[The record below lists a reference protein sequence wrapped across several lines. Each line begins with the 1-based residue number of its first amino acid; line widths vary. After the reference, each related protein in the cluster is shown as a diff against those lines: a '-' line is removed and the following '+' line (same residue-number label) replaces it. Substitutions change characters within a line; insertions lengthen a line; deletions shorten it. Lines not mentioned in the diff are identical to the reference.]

1 MLNRE
6 NKTAITRKGMV
17 SNRLNKFSIRKYTVG
32 TASILVGTTLIFG
45 LGNQEA
51 KAAESTN
58 KELNEATTSAS
69 DNQSSG
75 KVDMQQLNQEDNT
88 KNDNQ
93 KEMVSSQGN
102 ETTSNGNKS
111 IEKESVQ
118 STTGNKVEVST
129 AKSDEQASPK
139 STNEDLNTKQTISNQ
154 EALQPDLQENKS
166 VVNAQPTNEE
176 NKKVDA
182 KTESTTLN
190 VKSDAIKSN
199 AETLVDNNSN
209 SNNEN
214 NADIILPKSTAP
226 KRLNTRMRMAAIQP
240 NSTDSK
246 NVNDLITS
254 NTTLT
259 VVDADNSKTIV
270 PAQDYLSLKSQ
281 ITVDDKVKS
290 GDYFTIKYSDT
301 VQVYGLN
308 PEDIKNIGDIKDPN
322 NGETIATAKHDTA
335 NNLITYTF
343 TDYVDRFNSVKM
355 GINYSIYMDADTI
368 PVDKKDVPF
377 SVTIGNQITTTTAD
391 ITYPAYKEADN
402 NSIGSAFTETVSH
415 VGNVEDPGY
424 YNQVV
429 YVNPMDKDLKGAK
442 LKVEAYHPKYPTNI
456 GQINQNVTN
465 IKIYRVPEGYTLN
478 KGYDVNTN
486 DLVDVTD
493 EFKNKMT
500 YGSNQSVNL
509 DFGDITSAYVVMV
522 NTKFQYTNS
531 ESPTLVQMATLSST
545 GNKSVSTGNALGFTN
560 NQSGGAGQEV
570 YKIGNYVWEDTN
582 KNGVQELGEKGVG
595 NVTVTVFDNNTNTKV
610 GEAVTKEDGSYLI
623 PNLPN
628 GDYRVEFSNL
638 PKGYE
643 VTPSKQGNNEELDS
657 NGLSSVITVNG
668 KDNLSADLGIYKPK
682 YNLGDYVWE
691 DTNKNGIQDQDE
703 KGISGVTVTLKDENG
718 NVLKTVTTDADGKYK
733 FTDLDNGNYKVE
745 FTTPEGYTPTTV
757 TSGSDIEKDSNGLTT
772 TGVINGADNMT
783 LDSGFYKTP
792 KYNLGNYVWEDT
804 NKDGKQDSTEKGI
817 SGVTVTLK
825 NENGEVLQTTKTDKD
840 GKYQFTGLEN
850 GTYKV
855 EFETPS
861 GYTPTQVGSGTDEG
875 IDSNGTSTTGV
886 IKDKDNDTIDSGFYK
901 PTYNLG
907 DYVWEDT
914 NKNGVQDKDEKGISG
929 VTVTLKDENDKVLKT
944 VTTDENGKYQFTD
957 LNNGTYK
964 VEFETPSGYTP
975 TSVTSGNDT
984 EKDSNGLTTTGV
996 IKDADNMTLDS
1007 GFYKTPKYSLGD
1019 YVWYDSNK
1027 DGKQD
1032 STEKGIK
1039 DVKVTLLNEKGE
1051 VIGTTKTDENGKY
1064 RFDNLDSGKYKVI
1077 FEKSAGY
1084 LPTKVNGTTD
1094 GEKDSNGS
1102 SVTVKINGK
1111 DDMSLDT
1118 GFYKEPKYNL
1128 GDYVW
1133 EDTNKDGIQ
1142 DANEP
1147 GIKDVKVTLKD
1158 STGKVIGTT
1167 TTDASGKYKFTD
1179 LDNGNY
1185 TVEFETPAG
1194 YTPTVKNTTAED
1206 KDSNGLTTTG
1216 VIKDADN
1223 MTLDSGFYKTPK
1235 YSLGDYVWYDSNKDG

>member
-69 DNQSSG
+69 DNQSSD
-75 KVDMQQLNQEDNT
+75 KVDMQQLNQEVNT

-118 STTGNKVEVST
+118 SITGNKVEVST

-166 VVNAQPTNEE
+166 VVNVQPTNEE

-190 VKSDAIKSN
+190 VKSDAIKSS
-199 AETLVDNNSN
+199 AETLVDNNGN

-240 NSTDSK
+240 TSTDSK

-259 VVDADNSKTIV
+259 VVDADKNNKIV
-270 PAQDYLSLKSQ
+270 PVQDYLALKSQ
-281 ITVDDKVKS
+281 MTVDDKVKS

-322 NGETIATAKHDTA
+322 NGETIATAKHDTV

-343 TDYVDRFNSVKM
+343 TDYVDRFNSVQM

-368 PVDKKDVPF
+368 PVSKNDVEF
-377 SVTIGNQITTTTAD
+377 NVTIGNTTTKTTANIQYSD
-391 ITYPAYKEADN
+391 YVVNEK

-415 VGNVEDPGY
+415 VGNKENPGY
-424 YNQVV
+424 YKQTI
-429 YVNPMDKDLKGAK
+429 YVNPSENSLTNAK
-442 LKVEAYHPKYPTNI
+442 LKVQAYHSSYPNNI
-456 GQINQNVTN
+456 GQINKEVTD
-465 IKIYRVPEGYTLN
+465 IKIYQVPKGYTLN
-478 KGYDVNTN
+478 KGYDVNTKE
-486 DLVDVTD
+486 LTDVTNQYLQ
-493 EFKNKMT
+493 KIT
-500 YGSNQSVNL
+500 YGDNNSAVI
-509 DFGDITSAYVVMV
+509 DFGNADSAYVVMV
-522 NTKFQYTNS
+522 NTKFQYTTS
-531 ESPTLVQMATLSST
+531 ESPTLVQMVTLSSD
-545 GNKSVSTGNALGFTN
+545 NSKSASMGNALGFTN

-638 PKGYE
+638 PQGYE

-657 NGLSSVITVNG
+657 NGVSSVITVNG

-703 KGISGVTVTLKDENG
+703 KGISGVTVTLKDESG

-745 FTTPEGYTPTTV
+745 FITPEGYTPTTV

-855 EFETPS
+855 EFETPA

-929 VTVTLKDENDKVLKT
+929 VTVTLKDENDKVLQT

-957 LNNGTYK
+957 LKNGTYK

-1039 DVKVTLLNEKGE
+1039 DVTVTLLNEKGE

-1077 FEKSAGY
+1077 FEK
-1084 LPTKVNGTTD
+1084 
-1094 GEKDSNGS
+1094 
-1102 SVTVKINGK
+1102 
-1111 DDMSLDT
+1111 
-1118 GFYKEPKYNL
+1118 
-1128 GDYVW
+1128 
-1133 EDTNKDGIQ
+1133 
-1142 DANEP
+1142 
-1147 GIKDVKVTLKD
+1147 
-1158 STGKVIGTT
+1158 
-1167 TTDASGKYKFTD
+1167 
-1179 LDNGNY
+1179 
-1185 TVEFETPAG
+1185 PAG
-1194 YTPTVKNTTAED
+1194 LTQTGTNTTED
-1206 KDSNGLTTTG
+1206 D
-1216 VIKDADN
+1216 KDADGGEVDV
-1223 MTLDSGFYKTPK
+1223 TITDHDDFT
-1235 YSLGDYVWYDSNKDG
+1235 

>member
-69 DNQSSG
+69 DNQSSD

-154 EALQPDLQENKS
+154 EGLQPDLLENKS
-166 VVNAQPTNEE
+166 VVNVQPTNEE

-226 KRLNTRMRMAAIQP
+226 KSLNTRMRMAAIQP

-595 NVTVTVFDNNTNTKV
+595 NVTVFDNNTNTKV

-1039 DVKVTLLNEKGE
+1039 DVKVILLNEKGE

-1077 FEKSAGY
+1077 FEK
-1084 LPTKVNGTTD
+1084 PTGLTQTGTNTTEDDKDADGGEVDVTITD
-1094 GEKDSNGS
+1094 H
-1102 SVTVKINGK
+1102 
-1111 DDMSLDT
+1111 DD
-1118 GFYKEPKYNL
+1118 
-1128 GDYVW
+1128 
-1133 EDTNKDGIQ
+1133 
-1142 DANEP
+1142 
-1147 GIKDVKVTLKD
+1147 
-1158 STGKVIGTT
+1158 
-1167 TTDASGKYKFTD
+1167 FT
-1179 LDNGNY
+1179 LDNGY
-1185 TVEFETPAG
+1185 YEEETS
-1194 YTPTVKNTTAED
+1194 
-1206 KDSNGLTTTG
+1206 DS
-1216 VIKDADN
+1216 
-1223 MTLDSGFYKTPK
+1223 
-1235 YSLGDYVWYDSNKDG
+1235 

>member
-69 DNQSSG
+69 DNQSSD

-102 ETTSNGNKS
+102 ETTSNGNKL

-139 STNEDLNTKQTISNQ
+139 STNEDLNTKQIISNQ

-166 VVNAQPTNEE
+166 VVNVQPTNEE

-199 AETLVDNNSN
+199 DETLVDNNSN

-226 KRLNTRMRMAAIQP
+226 KRLNTRMRIAAVQP
-240 NSTDSK
+240 SSTEAK

-259 VVDADNSKTIV
+259 VVDADKNNKIV

-343 TDYVDRFNSVKM
+343 TDYVDRFNSVQM

-368 PVDKKDVPF
+368 PVSKNDVEF
-377 SVTIGNQITTTTAD
+377 NVTIGNTTTKTTAN
-391 ITYPAYKEADN
+391 IQYPDYVVNEK

-415 VGNVEDPGY
+415 VGNKENPGY
-424 YNQVV
+424 YKQTI
-429 YVNPMDKDLKGAK
+429 YVNPSENSLTNAK
-442 LKVEAYHPKYPTNI
+442 LKVQAYHSSYPNNI
-456 GQINQNVTN
+456 GQINKDVTD
-465 IKIYRVPEGYTLN
+465 IKIYQVPKGYTLN
-478 KGYDVNTN
+478 KGYDVNTKE
-486 DLVDVTD
+486 LTDVTNQYLQ
-493 EFKNKMT
+493 KIT
-500 YGSNQSVNL
+500 YGDNNSAVI
-509 DFGDITSAYVVMV
+509 DFGNADSAYVVMV

-1019 YVWYDSNK
+1019 
-1027 DGKQD
+1027 
-1032 STEKGIK
+1032 
-1039 DVKVTLLNEKGE
+1039 
-1051 VIGTTKTDENGKY
+1051 
-1064 RFDNLDSGKYKVI
+1064 
-1077 FEKSAGY
+1077 
-1084 LPTKVNGTTD
+1084 
-1094 GEKDSNGS
+1094 
-1102 SVTVKINGK
+1102 
-1111 DDMSLDT
+1111 
-1118 GFYKEPKYNL
+1118 
-1128 GDYVW
+1128 
-1133 EDTNKDGIQ
+1133 
-1142 DANEP
+1142 
-1147 GIKDVKVTLKD
+1147 
-1158 STGKVIGTT
+1158 
-1167 TTDASGKYKFTD
+1167 
-1179 LDNGNY
+1179 
-1185 TVEFETPAG
+1185 
-1194 YTPTVKNTTAED
+1194 
-1206 KDSNGLTTTG
+1206 
-1216 VIKDADN
+1216 
-1223 MTLDSGFYKTPK
+1223 
-1235 YSLGDYVWYDSNKDG
+1235 

>member
-69 DNQSSG
+69 DNQSSD

-102 ETTSNGNKS
+102 ETTSNGNKL

-166 VVNAQPTNEE
+166 VVNVQPTNEE

-246 NVNDLITS
+246 NVNNLITS
-254 NTTLT
+254 TTTLT
-259 VVDADNSKTIV
+259 VVDADKNNKIV
-270 PAQDYLSLKSQ
+270 PAQDYLTLKSQ
-281 ITVDDKVKS
+281 IKVDDKVKS

-343 TDYVDRFNSVKM
+343 TDYVDRFNSVQM

-368 PVDKKDVPF
+368 PVSKNDVEF
-377 SVTIGNQITTTTAD
+377 NVTIGNTTTKTTAN
-391 ITYPAYKEADN
+391 IQYPDYVSRDN

-415 VGNVEDPGY
+415 AGNAEDPGY
-424 YNQVV
+424 YIQTV
-429 YVNPMDKDLKGAK
+429 YVNPSEKTLTNAK
-442 LKVEAYHPKYPTNI
+442 LKVEAYHKDYPDNV
-456 GQINQNVTN
+456 GQINKNVTK
-465 IKIYRVPEGYTLN
+465 IKIYQAPKDYVLN

-486 DLVDVTD
+486 QLIDVT
-493 EFKNKMT
+493 EQFKDKIT
-500 YGSNQSVNL
+500 YGTNDSVNV
-509 DFGDITSAYVVMV
+509 DFGSINNSYVVMV
-522 NTKFQYTNS
+522 DTKFEFTTS
-531 ESPTLVQMATLSST
+531 ESPTLVQMATLTSD
-545 GNKSVSTGNALGFTN
+545 GNRSVSTGNALGFTN

-582 KNGVQELGEKGVG
+582 KNGIQELGEVGVKGV
-595 NVTVTVFDNNTNTKV
+595 TVVAYDNKTNKEV
-610 GEAVTKEDGSYLI
+610 GRTITDEKGGYLI

-733 FTDLDNGNYKVE
+733 FTDIDNGNYKVE

-1051 VIGTTKTDENGKY
+1051 VIGTTETDENGKY

-1077 FEKSAGY
+1077 FEK
-1084 LPTKVNGTTD
+1084 
-1094 GEKDSNGS
+1094 
-1102 SVTVKINGK
+1102 
-1111 DDMSLDT
+1111 
-1118 GFYKEPKYNL
+1118 
-1128 GDYVW
+1128 
-1133 EDTNKDGIQ
+1133 
-1142 DANEP
+1142 
-1147 GIKDVKVTLKD
+1147 
-1158 STGKVIGTT
+1158 
-1167 TTDASGKYKFTD
+1167 
-1179 LDNGNY
+1179 
-1185 TVEFETPAG
+1185 PAG
-1194 YTPTVKNTTAED
+1194 LTQTGTNTTED
-1206 KDSNGLTTTG
+1206 D
-1216 VIKDADN
+1216 KDADGGEVDV
-1223 MTLDSGFYKTPK
+1223 TITDHDDF
-1235 YSLGDYVWYDSNKDG
+1235 

>member
-259 VVDADNSKTIV
+259 VIDADNSKTIV

-1064 RFDNLDSGKYKVI
+1064 
-1077 FEKSAGY
+1077 
-1084 LPTKVNGTTD
+1084 
-1094 GEKDSNGS
+1094 
-1102 SVTVKINGK
+1102 
-1111 DDMSLDT
+1111 
-1118 GFYKEPKYNL
+1118 
-1128 GDYVW
+1128 
-1133 EDTNKDGIQ
+1133 
-1142 DANEP
+1142 
-1147 GIKDVKVTLKD
+1147 
-1158 STGKVIGTT
+1158 
-1167 TTDASGKYKFTD
+1167 
-1179 LDNGNY
+1179 
-1185 TVEFETPAG
+1185 
-1194 YTPTVKNTTAED
+1194 
-1206 KDSNGLTTTG
+1206 
-1216 VIKDADN
+1216 
-1223 MTLDSGFYKTPK
+1223 
-1235 YSLGDYVWYDSNKDG
+1235 

>member
-69 DNQSSG
+69 DNQSSD

-102 ETTSNGNKS
+102 ETTSNGNKL

-166 VVNAQPTNEE
+166 VVNVQPTNEE

-199 AETLVDNNSN
+199 DETLVDNNSN

-226 KRLNTRMRMAAIQP
+226 KRLNTRMRIAAVQP
-240 NSTDSK
+240 SSTEAK

-259 VVDADNSKTIV
+259 VVDADKNNKIV

-343 TDYVDRFNSVKM
+343 TDYVDRFNSVQM

-368 PVDKKDVPF
+368 PVSKNDVEF
-377 SVTIGNQITTTTAD
+377 NVTIGNTTTKTTAN
-391 ITYPAYKEADN
+391 IQYPDYVVNEK

-415 VGNVEDPGY
+415 VGNKENPGY
-424 YNQVV
+424 YKQTI
-429 YVNPMDKDLKGAK
+429 YVNPSENSLTNAK
-442 LKVEAYHPKYPTNI
+442 LKVQAYHSSYPNNI
-456 GQINQNVTN
+456 GQINKDVTD
-465 IKIYRVPEGYTLN
+465 IKIYQVPKGYTLN
-478 KGYDVNTN
+478 KGYDVNTKE
-486 DLVDVTD
+486 LTDVTNQYLQ
-493 EFKNKMT
+493 KIT
-500 YGSNQSVNL
+500 YGDNNSAVI
-509 DFGDITSAYVVMV
+509 DFGNADSAYVVMV

-703 KGISGVTVTLKDENG
+703 KGISGVTVTLKDDNG

-1064 RFDNLDSGKYKVI
+1064 CFDNLDSGKYKVI
-1077 FEKSAGY
+1077 FEKPAG
-1084 LPTKVNGTTD
+1084 LTQTGTNTTEDDKDADGGEVDVTITD
-1094 GEKDSNGS
+1094 H
-1102 SVTVKINGK
+1102 
-1111 DDMSLDT
+1111 DD
-1118 GFYKEPKYNL
+1118 
-1128 GDYVW
+1128 
-1133 EDTNKDGIQ
+1133 
-1142 DANEP
+1142 
-1147 GIKDVKVTLKD
+1147 
-1158 STGKVIGTT
+1158 
-1167 TTDASGKYKFTD
+1167 FT
-1179 LDNGNY
+1179 LDNGY
-1185 TVEFETPAG
+1185 
-1194 YTPTVKNTTAED
+1194 
-1206 KDSNGLTTTG
+1206 
-1216 VIKDADN
+1216 
-1223 MTLDSGFYKTPK
+1223 
-1235 YSLGDYVWYDSNKDG
+1235 

>member
-69 DNQSSG
+69 DNQSSD

-102 ETTSNGNKS
+102 ETTSNGNKL

-166 VVNAQPTNEE
+166 VVNVQPTNEE

-199 AETLVDNNSN
+199 DETLVDNNSN

-226 KRLNTRMRMAAIQP
+226 KRLNTRMRIAAVQP
-240 NSTDSK
+240 SSTEAK

-259 VVDADNSKTIV
+259 VVDADKNNKIV

-290 GDYFTIKYSDT
+290 GDYFTIKYSNT

-343 TDYVDRFNSVKM
+343 TDYVDRFNSVQM

-368 PVDKKDVPF
+368 PVSKNDVEF
-377 SVTIGNQITTTTAD
+377 NVTIGNTTTKTTAN
-391 ITYPAYKEADN
+391 IQYPDYVVNEK

-415 VGNVEDPGY
+415 VGNKENPGY
-424 YNQVV
+424 YKQTI
-429 YVNPMDKDLKGAK
+429 YVNPSENSLTNAK
-442 LKVEAYHPKYPTNI
+442 LKVQAYHSSYPNNI
-456 GQINQNVTN
+456 GQINKDVTD
-465 IKIYRVPEGYTLN
+465 IKIYQVPKGYTLN
-478 KGYDVNTN
+478 KGYDVNTKE
-486 DLVDVTD
+486 LTDVTNQYLQ
-493 EFKNKMT
+493 KIT
-500 YGSNQSVNL
+500 YGDNNSAVI
-509 DFGDITSAYVVMV
+509 DFGNADSAYVVMV

-1064 RFDNLDSGKYKVI
+1064 CFDNLDSGKYKVI
-1077 FEKSAGY
+1077 FEK
-1084 LPTKVNGTTD
+1084 
-1094 GEKDSNGS
+1094 
-1102 SVTVKINGK
+1102 
-1111 DDMSLDT
+1111 
-1118 GFYKEPKYNL
+1118 
-1128 GDYVW
+1128 
-1133 EDTNKDGIQ
+1133 
-1142 DANEP
+1142 
-1147 GIKDVKVTLKD
+1147 
-1158 STGKVIGTT
+1158 
-1167 TTDASGKYKFTD
+1167 
-1179 LDNGNY
+1179 
-1185 TVEFETPAG
+1185 PAG
-1194 YTPTVKNTTAED
+1194 
-1206 KDSNGLTTTG
+1206 LTQT
-1216 VIKDADN
+1216 
-1223 MTLDSGFYKTPK
+1223 
-1235 YSLGDYVWYDSNKDG
+1235 

>member
-69 DNQSSG
+69 DNQSSD

-102 ETTSNGNKS
+102 ETTSNGNKL

-166 VVNAQPTNEE
+166 VVNVQPTNEE

-199 AETLVDNNSN
+199 DETLVDNNSN

-226 KRLNTRMRMAAIQP
+226 KRLNTRMRIAAVQP
-240 NSTDSK
+240 SSTEAK

-259 VVDADNSKTIV
+259 VVDADKNNKIV

-343 TDYVDRFNSVKM
+343 TDYVDRFNSVQM

-368 PVDKKDVPF
+368 PVSKNDVEF
-377 SVTIGNQITTTTAD
+377 NVTIGNTTTKTTAN
-391 ITYPAYKEADN
+391 IQYPDYVVNEK

-415 VGNVEDPGY
+415 VGNKENPGY
-424 YNQVV
+424 YKQTI
-429 YVNPMDKDLKGAK
+429 YVNPSENSLTNAK
-442 LKVEAYHPKYPTNI
+442 LKVQAYHSSYPNNI
-456 GQINQNVTN
+456 GQINKDVTD
-465 IKIYRVPEGYTLN
+465 IKIYQVPKGYTLN
-478 KGYDVNTN
+478 KGYDVNTKE
-486 DLVDVTD
+486 LTDVTNQYLQ
-493 EFKNKMT
+493 KIT
-500 YGSNQSVNL
+500 YGDNNSAVI
-509 DFGDITSAYVVMV
+509 DFGNADSAYVVMV

-643 VTPSKQGNNEELDS
+643 VPPSKQGNNEELDS

-1051 VIGTTKTDENGKY
+1051 V
-1064 RFDNLDSGKYKVI
+1064 
-1077 FEKSAGY
+1077 
-1084 LPTKVNGTTD
+1084 
-1094 GEKDSNGS
+1094 
-1102 SVTVKINGK
+1102 
-1111 DDMSLDT
+1111 
-1118 GFYKEPKYNL
+1118 
-1128 GDYVW
+1128 
-1133 EDTNKDGIQ
+1133 
-1142 DANEP
+1142 
-1147 GIKDVKVTLKD
+1147 
-1158 STGKVIGTT
+1158 
-1167 TTDASGKYKFTD
+1167 
-1179 LDNGNY
+1179 
-1185 TVEFETPAG
+1185 
-1194 YTPTVKNTTAED
+1194 
-1206 KDSNGLTTTG
+1206 
-1216 VIKDADN
+1216 
-1223 MTLDSGFYKTPK
+1223 
-1235 YSLGDYVWYDSNKDG
+1235 

>member
-733 FTDLDNGNYKVE
+733 FTDLDNGNYKVV

-1077 FEKSAGY
+1077 FEKPAG
-1084 LPTKVNGTTD
+1084 LTQTGTNTTEDDKDADGGEVDVTITD
-1094 GEKDSNGS
+1094 H
-1102 SVTVKINGK
+1102 
-1111 DDMSLDT
+1111 DD
-1118 GFYKEPKYNL
+1118 
-1128 GDYVW
+1128 
-1133 EDTNKDGIQ
+1133 
-1142 DANEP
+1142 
-1147 GIKDVKVTLKD
+1147 
-1158 STGKVIGTT
+1158 
-1167 TTDASGKYKFTD
+1167 FT
-1179 LDNGNY
+1179 LDNGY
-1185 TVEFETPAG
+1185 
-1194 YTPTVKNTTAED
+1194 
-1206 KDSNGLTTTG
+1206 
-1216 VIKDADN
+1216 
-1223 MTLDSGFYKTPK
+1223 
-1235 YSLGDYVWYDSNKDG
+1235 

>member
-733 FTDLDNGNYKVE
+733 FTDLDNGNYKVV

-1077 FEKSAGY
+1077 FEKPAG
-1084 LPTKVNGTTD
+1084 LTQTGTNTTEDDKDADGGEVDVTITD
-1094 GEKDSNGS
+1094 H
-1102 SVTVKINGK
+1102 
-1111 DDMSLDT
+1111 DD
-1118 GFYKEPKYNL
+1118 
-1128 GDYVW
+1128 
-1133 EDTNKDGIQ
+1133 
-1142 DANEP
+1142 
-1147 GIKDVKVTLKD
+1147 
-1158 STGKVIGTT
+1158 
-1167 TTDASGKYKFTD
+1167 FT
-1179 LDNGNY
+1179 LDNGY
-1185 TVEFETPAG
+1185 FE
-1194 YTPTVKNTTAED
+1194 ED
-1206 KDSNGLTTTG
+1206 TSDS
-1216 VIKDADN
+1216 
-1223 MTLDSGFYKTPK
+1223 DS
-1235 YSLGDYVWYDSNKDG
+1235 

>member
-17 SNRLNKFSIRKYTVG
+17 SNRLNKFSIREYTVG

-69 DNQSSG
+69 DNQSSD

-102 ETTSNGNKS
+102 ETTSNGNKL

-166 VVNAQPTNEE
+166 VVNVQPTNEE

-246 NVNDLITS
+246 NVNNLITS
-254 NTTLT
+254 TTTLT
-259 VVDADNSKTIV
+259 VVDADKNNKIV
-270 PAQDYLSLKSQ
+270 PAQDYLTLKSQ
-281 ITVDDKVKS
+281 IKVDDKVKS

-343 TDYVDRFNSVKM
+343 TDYVDRFNSVQM

-368 PVDKKDVPF
+368 PVSKNDVEF
-377 SVTIGNQITTTTAD
+377 NVTIGNTTTKTTAN
-391 ITYPAYKEADN
+391 IQYPDYVSRDN

-415 VGNVEDPGY
+415 AGNAEDPGHY
-424 YNQVV
+424 IQTV
-429 YVNPMDKDLKGAK
+429 YVNPSEKTLTNAK
-442 LKVEAYHPKYPTNI
+442 LKVEAYHKDYPDNV
-456 GQINQNVTN
+456 GQINKNVTK
-465 IKIYRVPEGYTLN
+465 IKIYQAPKDYVLN

-486 DLVDVTD
+486 QLIDVT
-493 EFKNKMT
+493 EQFKDKIT
-500 YGSNQSVNL
+500 YGTNDSVNV
-509 DFGDITSAYVVMV
+509 DFGSINNSYVVMV
-522 NTKFQYTNS
+522 DTKFEFTTS
-531 ESPTLVQMATLSST
+531 ESPTLVQMATLTSD
-545 GNKSVSTGNALGFTN
+545 GNRSVSTGNALGFTN

-1077 FEKSAGY
+1077 FEKPAG
-1084 LPTKVNGTTD
+1084 LTQTGTNTTEDDKDADGGEVDVTITD
-1094 GEKDSNGS
+1094 H
-1102 SVTVKINGK
+1102 
-1111 DDMSLDT
+1111 DD
-1118 GFYKEPKYNL
+1118 
-1128 GDYVW
+1128 
-1133 EDTNKDGIQ
+1133 
-1142 DANEP
+1142 
-1147 GIKDVKVTLKD
+1147 
-1158 STGKVIGTT
+1158 
-1167 TTDASGKYKFTD
+1167 FT
-1179 LDNGNY
+1179 LDNGY
-1185 TVEFETPAG
+1185 YEEETS
-1194 YTPTVKNTTAED
+1194 
-1206 KDSNGLTTTG
+1206 DS
-1216 VIKDADN
+1216 
-1223 MTLDSGFYKTPK
+1223 DS
-1235 YSLGDYVWYDSNKDG
+1235 DSDS

>member
-69 DNQSSG
+69 DNQSSD

-226 KRLNTRMRMAAIQP
+226 KRLNTRMRIAAVQP
-240 NSTDSK
+240 SSTEAK

-259 VVDADNSKTIV
+259 VVDADKNNKIV
-270 PAQDYLSLKSQ
+270 PAQDYLELKSQ
-281 ITVDDKVKS
+281 IKVDDKVKS

-343 TDYVDRFNSVKM
+343 TDYVDRFNSVQM

-368 PVDKKDVPF
+368 PVSKNDVEF
-377 SVTIGNQITTTTAD
+377 NVTIGNTTTKTTAN
-391 ITYPAYKEADN
+391 IQYPDYVVNEK

-415 VGNVEDPGY
+415 VGNKENPGY
-424 YNQVV
+424 YKQTI
-429 YVNPMDKDLKGAK
+429 YVNPSENSLTNAK
-442 LKVEAYHPKYPTNI
+442 LKVQAYHSSYPNNI
-456 GQINQNVTN
+456 GQINKEVTD
-465 IKIYRVPEGYTLN
+465 IKIYQVPKGYTLN
-478 KGYDVNTN
+478 KGYDVNTKE
-486 DLVDVTD
+486 LTDVTNQYLQ
-493 EFKNKMT
+493 KIT
-500 YGSNQSVNL
+500 YGDNNSAVI
-509 DFGDITSAYVVMV
+509 DFGNADSAYVVMV
-522 NTKFQYTNS
+522 NTKFQYTTS
-531 ESPTLVQMATLSST
+531 ESPTLVQMVTLSSD
-545 GNKSVSTGNALGFTN
+545 NSKSASMGNALGFTN

-1077 FEKSAGY
+1077 FEK
-1084 LPTKVNGTTD
+1084 
-1094 GEKDSNGS
+1094 
-1102 SVTVKINGK
+1102 
-1111 DDMSLDT
+1111 
-1118 GFYKEPKYNL
+1118 
-1128 GDYVW
+1128 
-1133 EDTNKDGIQ
+1133 
-1142 DANEP
+1142 
-1147 GIKDVKVTLKD
+1147 
-1158 STGKVIGTT
+1158 
-1167 TTDASGKYKFTD
+1167 
-1179 LDNGNY
+1179 
-1185 TVEFETPAG
+1185 PAG
-1194 YTPTVKNTTAED
+1194 LTQTGTNTTED
-1206 KDSNGLTTTG
+1206 D
-1216 VIKDADN
+1216 KDADGGEV
-1223 MTLDSGFYKTPK
+1223 D
-1235 YSLGDYVWYDSNKDG
+1235 

>member
-6 NKTAITRKGMV
+6 NKTAMTRKGMV

-45 LGNQEA
+45 LGSQEA
-51 KAAESTN
+51 KAAEVTN
-58 KELNEATTSAS
+58 KEMKEDATSVNNDQVS
-69 DNQSSG
+69 K
-75 KVDMQQLNQEDNT
+75 KVDTEQLNNDGNTSKVDTEQLKDENINKVANQKEVTRVENSVASEKNNNSKPSENGKLQTSDVKKTEDNNATSDDQVTTTVNSQQLNTDNT
-88 KNDNQ
+88 TS
-93 KEMVSSQGN
+93 MSSAPINVRKDDLKFNN
-102 ETTSNGNKS
+102 E
-111 IEKESVQ
+111 
-118 STTGNKVEVST
+118 EVRNVGE
-129 AKSDEQASPK
+129 KSDNTDNANSSELIKPK
-139 STNEDLNTKQTISNQ
+139 T
-154 EALQPDLQENKS
+154 
-166 VVNAQPTNEE
+166 
-176 NKKVDA
+176 
-182 KTESTTLN
+182 TE
-190 VKSDAIKSN
+190 
-199 AETLVDNNSN
+199 
-209 SNNEN
+209 
-214 NADIILPKSTAP
+214 P
-226 KRLNTRMRMAAIQP
+226 KRLNTRMRIAAIQP

-343 TDYVDRFNSVKM
+343 TDYVDRFNSVQM

-377 SVTIGNQITTTTAD
+377 SVTIGNQTTTTTAD

-415 VGNVEDPGY
+415 VGNAEDPGY

-429 YVNPMDKDLKGAK
+429 YVNPMDKDLKGAN
-442 LKVEAYHPKYPTNI
+442 LKVEAYHPKYPANI

-478 KGYDVNTN
+478 KGYDVNAN

-493 EFKNKMT
+493 EFKNKMA
-500 YGSNQSVNL
+500 YGTNQSVNI

-545 GNKSVSTGNALGFTN
+545 GNKTVSTGNALGFTN

-638 PKGYE
+638 PQGYE

-657 NGLSSVITVNG
+657 NGVSSVITVNG

-691 DTNKNGIQDQDE
+691 DINKNGIQDQDE

-745 FTTPEGYTPTTV
+745 FTTPEGYTPTSTNTGGNDTV
-757 TSGSDIEKDSNGLTT
+757 DSNGLTT

-804 NKDGKQDSTEKGI
+804 NKDGKQDSSEKGI

-975 TSVTSGNDT
+975 TSVTTGNDT

-1064 RFDNLDSGKYKVI
+1064 R
-1077 FEKSAGY
+1077 
-1084 LPTKVNGTTD
+1084 
-1094 GEKDSNGS
+1094 
-1102 SVTVKINGK
+1102 
-1111 DDMSLDT
+1111 
-1118 GFYKEPKYNL
+1118 
-1128 GDYVW
+1128 
-1133 EDTNKDGIQ
+1133 
-1142 DANEP
+1142 
-1147 GIKDVKVTLKD
+1147 
-1158 STGKVIGTT
+1158 
-1167 TTDASGKYKFTD
+1167 
-1179 LDNGNY
+1179 
-1185 TVEFETPAG
+1185 
-1194 YTPTVKNTTAED
+1194 
-1206 KDSNGLTTTG
+1206 
-1216 VIKDADN
+1216 
-1223 MTLDSGFYKTPK
+1223 
-1235 YSLGDYVWYDSNKDG
+1235 

>member
-51 KAAESTN
+51 KAAEVTN
-58 KELNEATTSAS
+58 KEMKEDATSVNNDQVS
-69 DNQSSG
+69 K
-75 KVDMQQLNQEDNT
+75 KVDTEQLNNDSNTRKVDREQLKDENINKVANQKEVTRVENSVASEKNNNSQPSENGKLQTSDVKKTEDNNATSDDQVTTTVNSQQLNTDN
-88 KNDNQ
+88 
-93 KEMVSSQGN
+93 
-102 ETTSNGNKS
+102 TTSNATMSSAPINVSKDDLKINS
-111 IEKESVQ
+111 EVVKNV
-118 STTGNKVEVST
+118 VEN
-129 AKSDEQASPK
+129 SD
-139 STNEDLNTKQTISNQ
+139 NT
-154 EALQPDLQENKS
+154 D
-166 VVNAQPTNEE
+166 NANG
-176 NKKVDA
+176 
-182 KTESTTLN
+182 
-190 VKSDAIKSN
+190 SD
-199 AETLVDNNSN
+199 V
-209 SNNEN
+209 
-214 NADIILPKSTAP
+214 ILPKSTAP

-1051 VIGTTKTDENGKY
+1051 VIG
-1064 RFDNLDSGKYKVI
+1064 
-1077 FEKSAGY
+1077 
-1084 LPTKVNGTTD
+1084 
-1094 GEKDSNGS
+1094 
-1102 SVTVKINGK
+1102 
-1111 DDMSLDT
+1111 
-1118 GFYKEPKYNL
+1118 
-1128 GDYVW
+1128 
-1133 EDTNKDGIQ
+1133 
-1142 DANEP
+1142 
-1147 GIKDVKVTLKD
+1147 
-1158 STGKVIGTT
+1158 
-1167 TTDASGKYKFTD
+1167 
-1179 LDNGNY
+1179 
-1185 TVEFETPAG
+1185 
-1194 YTPTVKNTTAED
+1194 
-1206 KDSNGLTTTG
+1206 
-1216 VIKDADN
+1216 
-1223 MTLDSGFYKTPK
+1223 
-1235 YSLGDYVWYDSNKDG
+1235 

>member
-69 DNQSSG
+69 DNQSSD

-102 ETTSNGNKS
+102 ETTSNGNKL

-166 VVNAQPTNEE
+166 VVNVQPTNEE

-199 AETLVDNNSN
+199 DETLVDNNSN

-226 KRLNTRMRMAAIQP
+226 KRLNTRMRIAAVQP
-240 NSTDSK
+240 SSTEAK

-259 VVDADNSKTIV
+259 VVDADKNNKIV

-343 TDYVDRFNSVKM
+343 TDYVDRFNSVQM

-368 PVDKKDVPF
+368 PVSKNDVEF
-377 SVTIGNQITTTTAD
+377 NVTIGNTTTKTTAN
-391 ITYPAYKEADN
+391 IQYPDYVVNEK

-415 VGNVEDPGY
+415 VGNKENPGY
-424 YNQVV
+424 YKQTI
-429 YVNPMDKDLKGAK
+429 YVNPSENSLTNAK
-442 LKVEAYHPKYPTNI
+442 LKVQAYHSSYPNNI
-456 GQINQNVTN
+456 GQINKDVTD
-465 IKIYRVPEGYTLN
+465 IKIYQVPKGYTLN
-478 KGYDVNTN
+478 KGYDVNTKE
-486 DLVDVTD
+486 LTDVTNQYLQ
-493 EFKNKMT
+493 KIT
-500 YGSNQSVNL
+500 YGDNNSAVI
-509 DFGDITSAYVVMV
+509 DFGNADSAYVVMV

-964 VEFETPSGYTP
+964 V
-975 TSVTSGNDT
+975 
-984 EKDSNGLTTTGV
+984 
-996 IKDADNMTLDS
+996 
-1007 GFYKTPKYSLGD
+1007 
-1019 YVWYDSNK
+1019 
-1027 DGKQD
+1027 
-1032 STEKGIK
+1032 
-1039 DVKVTLLNEKGE
+1039 
-1051 VIGTTKTDENGKY
+1051 
-1064 RFDNLDSGKYKVI
+1064 
-1077 FEKSAGY
+1077 
-1084 LPTKVNGTTD
+1084 
-1094 GEKDSNGS
+1094 
-1102 SVTVKINGK
+1102 
-1111 DDMSLDT
+1111 
-1118 GFYKEPKYNL
+1118 
-1128 GDYVW
+1128 
-1133 EDTNKDGIQ
+1133 
-1142 DANEP
+1142 
-1147 GIKDVKVTLKD
+1147 
-1158 STGKVIGTT
+1158 
-1167 TTDASGKYKFTD
+1167 
-1179 LDNGNY
+1179 
-1185 TVEFETPAG
+1185 
-1194 YTPTVKNTTAED
+1194 
-1206 KDSNGLTTTG
+1206 
-1216 VIKDADN
+1216 
-1223 MTLDSGFYKTPK
+1223 
-1235 YSLGDYVWYDSNKDG
+1235 

>member
-69 DNQSSG
+69 DNQSSD

-226 KRLNTRMRMAAIQP
+226 KRLNTRMRIAAVQP
-240 NSTDSK
+240 SSTEAK

-259 VVDADNSKTIV
+259 VVDADKNNKIV
-270 PAQDYLSLKSQ
+270 PAQDYLELKSQ
-281 ITVDDKVKS
+281 IKVDDKVKS

-343 TDYVDRFNSVKM
+343 TDYVDRFNSVQM

-368 PVDKKDVPF
+368 PVSKNDVEF
-377 SVTIGNQITTTTAD
+377 NVTIGNTTTKTTAN
-391 ITYPAYKEADN
+391 IQYPDYVVNEK

-415 VGNVEDPGY
+415 VGNKENPGY
-424 YNQVV
+424 YKQTI
-429 YVNPMDKDLKGAK
+429 YVNPSENSLTNAK
-442 LKVEAYHPKYPTNI
+442 LKVQAYHSSYPNNI
-456 GQINQNVTN
+456 GQINKEVTD
-465 IKIYRVPEGYTLN
+465 IKIYQVPKGYTLN
-478 KGYDVNTN
+478 KGYDVNTKE
-486 DLVDVTD
+486 LTDVTNQYLQ
-493 EFKNKMT
+493 KIT
-500 YGSNQSVNL
+500 YGDNNSAVI
-509 DFGDITSAYVVMV
+509 DFGNADSAYVVMV
-522 NTKFQYTNS
+522 NTKFQYTTS
-531 ESPTLVQMATLSST
+531 ESPTLVQMVTLSSD
-545 GNKSVSTGNALGFTN
+545 NSKSASMGNALGFTN

-1077 FEKSAGY
+1077 FEKPAG
-1084 LPTKVNGTTD
+1084 LTQTGTNTTEDDKDADGGEVDVTITD
-1094 GEKDSNGS
+1094 H
-1102 SVTVKINGK
+1102 
-1111 DDMSLDT
+1111 DD
-1118 GFYKEPKYNL
+1118 
-1128 GDYVW
+1128 
-1133 EDTNKDGIQ
+1133 
-1142 DANEP
+1142 
-1147 GIKDVKVTLKD
+1147 
-1158 STGKVIGTT
+1158 
-1167 TTDASGKYKFTD
+1167 FT
-1179 LDNGNY
+1179 LDNGY
-1185 TVEFETPAG
+1185 FE
-1194 YTPTVKNTTAED
+1194 ED
-1206 KDSNGLTTTG
+1206 TSDS
-1216 VIKDADN
+1216 
-1223 MTLDSGFYKTPK
+1223 DS
-1235 YSLGDYVWYDSNKDG
+1235 

>member
-69 DNQSSG
+69 DNQSSD

-102 ETTSNGNKS
+102 ETTSNGNKL

-166 VVNAQPTNEE
+166 VVNVQPTNEE

-199 AETLVDNNSN
+199 DETLVDNNSN

-226 KRLNTRMRMAAIQP
+226 KRLNTRMRIAAVQP
-240 NSTDSK
+240 SSTEAK

-259 VVDADNSKTIV
+259 VVDADKNNKIV

-343 TDYVDRFNSVKM
+343 TDYVDRFNSVQM

-368 PVDKKDVPF
+368 PVSKNDVEF
-377 SVTIGNQITTTTAD
+377 NVTIGNTTTKTTAN
-391 ITYPAYKEADN
+391 IQYPDYVVNEK

-415 VGNVEDPGY
+415 VGNKENPGY
-424 YNQVV
+424 YKQTI
-429 YVNPMDKDLKGAK
+429 YVNPSENSLTNAK
-442 LKVEAYHPKYPTNI
+442 LKVQAYHSSYPNNI
-456 GQINQNVTN
+456 GQINKDVTD
-465 IKIYRVPEGYTLN
+465 IKIYQVPKGYTLN
-478 KGYDVNTN
+478 KGYDVNTKE
-486 DLVDVTD
+486 LTDVTNQYLQ
-493 EFKNKMT
+493 KIT
-500 YGSNQSVNL
+500 YGDNNSAVI
-509 DFGDITSAYVVMV
+509 DFGNADSAYVVMV

-628 GDYRVEFSNL
+628 GDYRVKFSNL

-1051 VIGTTKTDENGKY
+1051 VDVTITDH
-1064 RFDNLDSGKYKVI
+1064 D
-1077 FEKSAGY
+1077 
-1084 LPTKVNGTTD
+1084 
-1094 GEKDSNGS
+1094 
-1102 SVTVKINGK
+1102 
-1111 DDMSLDT
+1111 
-1118 GFYKEPKYNL
+1118 
-1128 GDYVW
+1128 
-1133 EDTNKDGIQ
+1133 
-1142 DANEP
+1142 
-1147 GIKDVKVTLKD
+1147 
-1158 STGKVIGTT
+1158 
-1167 TTDASGKYKFTD
+1167 
-1179 LDNGNY
+1179 
-1185 TVEFETPAG
+1185 
-1194 YTPTVKNTTAED
+1194 
-1206 KDSNGLTTTG
+1206 
-1216 VIKDADN
+1216 
-1223 MTLDSGFYKTPK
+1223 
-1235 YSLGDYVWYDSNKDG
+1235 

>member
-69 DNQSSG
+69 DNQSSD

-226 KRLNTRMRMAAIQP
+226 KRLNTRMRIAAVQP
-240 NSTDSK
+240 SSTEAK

-259 VVDADNSKTIV
+259 VVDADKNNKIV
-270 PAQDYLSLKSQ
+270 PAQDYLELKSQ
-281 ITVDDKVKS
+281 IKVDDKVKS

-343 TDYVDRFNSVKM
+343 TDYVDRFNSVQM

-368 PVDKKDVPF
+368 PVSKNDVEF
-377 SVTIGNQITTTTAD
+377 NVTIGNTTTKTTAN
-391 ITYPAYKEADN
+391 IQYPDYVVNEK

-415 VGNVEDPGY
+415 VGNKENPGY
-424 YNQVV
+424 YKQTI
-429 YVNPMDKDLKGAK
+429 YVNPSENSLTNAK
-442 LKVEAYHPKYPTNI
+442 LKVQAYHSSYPNNI
-456 GQINQNVTN
+456 GQINKEVTD
-465 IKIYRVPEGYTLN
+465 IKIYQVPKGYTLN
-478 KGYDVNTN
+478 KGYDVNTKE
-486 DLVDVTD
+486 LTDVTNQYLQ
-493 EFKNKMT
+493 KIT
-500 YGSNQSVNL
+500 YGDNNSAVI
-509 DFGDITSAYVVMV
+509 DFGNADSAYVVMV
-522 NTKFQYTNS
+522 NTKFQYTTS
-531 ESPTLVQMATLSST
+531 ESPTLVQMVTLSS
-545 GNKSVSTGNALGFTN
+545 NNSKSASMGNALGFTN

-861 GYTPTQVGSGTDEG
+861 GYTPT
-875 IDSNGTSTTGV
+875 
-886 IKDKDNDTIDSGFYK
+886 
-901 PTYNLG
+901 
-907 DYVWEDT
+907 
-914 NKNGVQDKDEKGISG
+914 
-929 VTVTLKDENDKVLKT
+929 
-944 VTTDENGKYQFTD
+944 
-957 LNNGTYK
+957 
-964 VEFETPSGYTP
+964 
-975 TSVTSGNDT
+975 SVTSGNDT

-1077 FEKSAGY
+1077 FEKPAG
-1084 LPTKVNGTTD
+1084 LTQTGTNTTEDDKDADGGEVDVTITD
-1094 GEKDSNGS
+1094 H
-1102 SVTVKINGK
+1102 
-1111 DDMSLDT
+1111 DD
-1118 GFYKEPKYNL
+1118 
-1128 GDYVW
+1128 
-1133 EDTNKDGIQ
+1133 
-1142 DANEP
+1142 
-1147 GIKDVKVTLKD
+1147 
-1158 STGKVIGTT
+1158 
-1167 TTDASGKYKFTD
+1167 FT
-1179 LDNGNY
+1179 LDNGY
-1185 TVEFETPAG
+1185 FE
-1194 YTPTVKNTTAED
+1194 ED
-1206 KDSNGLTTTG
+1206 TSDS
-1216 VIKDADN
+1216 
-1223 MTLDSGFYKTPK
+1223 
-1235 YSLGDYVWYDSNKDG
+1235 

>member
-69 DNQSSG
+69 DNQSSD

-102 ETTSNGNKS
+102 ETTSNGNKL

-166 VVNAQPTNEE
+166 VVNVQPTNEE

-246 NVNDLITS
+246 NVNNLITS
-254 NTTLT
+254 TTTLT
-259 VVDADNSKTIV
+259 VVDADKNNKIV
-270 PAQDYLSLKSQ
+270 PAQDYLTLKSQ
-281 ITVDDKVKS
+281 IKVDDKVKS

-343 TDYVDRFNSVKM
+343 TDYVDRFNSVQM

-368 PVDKKDVPF
+368 PVSKNDVEF
-377 SVTIGNQITTTTAD
+377 NVTIGNTTTKTTAN
-391 ITYPAYKEADN
+391 IQYPDYVSRDN

-415 VGNVEDPGY
+415 AGNAEDPGHY
-424 YNQVV
+424 IQTV
-429 YVNPMDKDLKGAK
+429 YVNPSEKTLTNAK
-442 LKVEAYHPKYPTNI
+442 LKVEAYHKDYPDNV
-456 GQINQNVTN
+456 GQINKNVTK
-465 IKIYRVPEGYTLN
+465 IKIYQAPKDYVLN

-486 DLVDVTD
+486 QLIDVT
-493 EFKNKMT
+493 EQFKDKIT
-500 YGSNQSVNL
+500 YGTNDSVNV
-509 DFGDITSAYVVMV
+509 DFGSINNSYVVMV
-522 NTKFQYTNS
+522 DTKFEFTTS
-531 ESPTLVQMATLSST
+531 ESPTLVQMATLTSD
-545 GNKSVSTGNALGFTN
+545 GNRSVSTGNVLGFTN

-825 NENGEVLQTTKTDKD
+825 NENGEVLQTTKTDKG

-996 IKDADNMTLDS
+996 IKDAD
-1007 GFYKTPKYSLGD
+1007 
-1019 YVWYDSNK
+1019 
-1027 DGKQD
+1027 
-1032 STEKGIK
+1032 
-1039 DVKVTLLNEKGE
+1039 
-1051 VIGTTKTDENGKY
+1051 
-1064 RFDNLDSGKYKVI
+1064 
-1077 FEKSAGY
+1077 
-1084 LPTKVNGTTD
+1084 
-1094 GEKDSNGS
+1094 
-1102 SVTVKINGK
+1102 
-1111 DDMSLDT
+1111 
-1118 GFYKEPKYNL
+1118 
-1128 GDYVW
+1128 
-1133 EDTNKDGIQ
+1133 
-1142 DANEP
+1142 
-1147 GIKDVKVTLKD
+1147 
-1158 STGKVIGTT
+1158 
-1167 TTDASGKYKFTD
+1167 
-1179 LDNGNY
+1179 
-1185 TVEFETPAG
+1185 
-1194 YTPTVKNTTAED
+1194 
-1206 KDSNGLTTTG
+1206 
-1216 VIKDADN
+1216 
-1223 MTLDSGFYKTPK
+1223 
-1235 YSLGDYVWYDSNKDG
+1235 

>member
-6 NKTAITRKGMV
+6 NKTAMTRKGMV

-58 KELNEATTSAS
+58 KELNETTTSAS
-69 DNQSSG
+69 DNQSNS
-75 KVDMQQLNQEDNT
+75 KVDNQQLNQEDNT

-93 KEMVSSQGN
+93 KEMESSQGT
-102 ETTSNGNKS
+102 ETTSNDNKALS
-111 IEKESVQ
+111 LENGSVQ

-129 AKSDEQASPK
+129 AKSDEQAPPK

-166 VVNAQPTNEE
+166 VVNVQPTNEE

-745 FTTPEGYTPTTV
+745 FTTPEGYTPTTA

-1077 FEKSAGY
+1077 FEK
-1084 LPTKVNGTTD
+1084 
-1094 GEKDSNGS
+1094 
-1102 SVTVKINGK
+1102 
-1111 DDMSLDT
+1111 
-1118 GFYKEPKYNL
+1118 
-1128 GDYVW
+1128 
-1133 EDTNKDGIQ
+1133 
-1142 DANEP
+1142 
-1147 GIKDVKVTLKD
+1147 
-1158 STGKVIGTT
+1158 
-1167 TTDASGKYKFTD
+1167 
-1179 LDNGNY
+1179 
-1185 TVEFETPAG
+1185 PAG
-1194 YTPTVKNTTAED
+1194 LTQTGTNTTED
-1206 KDSNGLTTTG
+1206 D
-1216 VIKDADN
+1216 KDADGGEVDV
-1223 MTLDSGFYKTPK
+1223 TITDH
-1235 YSLGDYVWYDSNKDG
+1235 DD

>member
-6 NKTAITRKGMV
+6 NKTAMTRKGMV

-45 LGNQEA
+45 LGSQEA
-51 KAAESTN
+51 KAAEVTN
-58 KELNEATTSAS
+58 KEMKEDATSVNNDQVS
-69 DNQSSG
+69 K
-75 KVDMQQLNQEDNT
+75 KVDTEQLNNDGNTSKVDTEQLKDENINKVANQKEVTRVENSVASEKNNNSKPSENGKLQTSDVKKTEDNNATSDDQVTTTVNSQQLNTDNT
-88 KNDNQ
+88 TS
-93 KEMVSSQGN
+93 MSSAPINVRKDDLKFNN
-102 ETTSNGNKS
+102 E
-111 IEKESVQ
+111 
-118 STTGNKVEVST
+118 EVRNVGE
-129 AKSDEQASPK
+129 KSDNTDNANSSELIKPK
-139 STNEDLNTKQTISNQ
+139 T
-154 EALQPDLQENKS
+154 
-166 VVNAQPTNEE
+166 
-176 NKKVDA
+176 
-182 KTESTTLN
+182 TE
-190 VKSDAIKSN
+190 
-199 AETLVDNNSN
+199 
-209 SNNEN
+209 
-214 NADIILPKSTAP
+214 P
-226 KRLNTRMRMAAIQP
+226 KRLNTRMRIAAIQP

-343 TDYVDRFNSVKM
+343 TDYVDRFNSVQM

-377 SVTIGNQITTTTAD
+377 SVTIGNQTTTTTAD

-415 VGNVEDPGY
+415 VGNAEDPGY

-429 YVNPMDKDLKGAK
+429 YVNPMDKDLKGAN
-442 LKVEAYHPKYPTNI
+442 LKVEAYHPKYPANI

-478 KGYDVNTN
+478 KGYDVNAN

-493 EFKNKMT
+493 EFKNKMA
-500 YGSNQSVNL
+500 YGTNQSVNI

-545 GNKSVSTGNALGFTN
+545 GNKTVSTGNALGFTN

-638 PKGYE
+638 PQGYE

-657 NGLSSVITVNG
+657 NGVSSVITVNG

-691 DTNKNGIQDQDE
+691 DINKNGIQDQDE

-745 FTTPEGYTPTTV
+745 FTTPEGYTPTSTNTGGNDTV
-757 TSGSDIEKDSNGLTT
+757 DSNGLTT

-804 NKDGKQDSTEKGI
+804 NKDGKQDSSEKGI

-975 TSVTSGNDT
+975 TSVTTGNDT

-1077 FEKSAGY
+1077 FENPAG
-1084 LPTKVNGTTD
+1084 LTQTGTNTTEDDKDADGGEVDVTITD
-1094 GEKDSNGS
+1094 H
-1102 SVTVKINGK
+1102 
-1111 DDMSLDT
+1111 DD
-1118 GFYKEPKYNL
+1118 
-1128 GDYVW
+1128 
-1133 EDTNKDGIQ
+1133 
-1142 DANEP
+1142 
-1147 GIKDVKVTLKD
+1147 
-1158 STGKVIGTT
+1158 
-1167 TTDASGKYKFTD
+1167 FT
-1179 LDNGNY
+1179 LDNGY
-1185 TVEFETPAG
+1185 FEEETS
-1194 YTPTVKNTTAED
+1194 
-1206 KDSNGLTTTG
+1206 DS
-1216 VIKDADN
+1216 
-1223 MTLDSGFYKTPK
+1223 DS
-1235 YSLGDYVWYDSNKDG
+1235 D

>member
-69 DNQSSG
+69 DNQSSD
-75 KVDMQQLNQEDNT
+75 KVDMQQLNQEVNT

-118 STTGNKVEVST
+118 SITGNKVEVST

-166 VVNAQPTNEE
+166 VVNVQPTNEE

-190 VKSDAIKSN
+190 VKSDAIKSS
-199 AETLVDNNSN
+199 AETLVDNNGN

-240 NSTDSK
+240 TSTDSK

-259 VVDADNSKTIV
+259 VVDADKNNKIV
-270 PAQDYLSLKSQ
+270 PAQDYLALKSQ
-281 ITVDDKVKS
+281 MTVDDKVKS

-322 NGETIATAKHDTA
+322 NGETIATAKHDTV

-343 TDYVDRFNSVKM
+343 TDYVDRFNSVQM

-368 PVDKKDVPF
+368 PVSKNDVEF
-377 SVTIGNQITTTTAD
+377 NVTIGNTTTKTTANIQYSD
-391 ITYPAYKEADN
+391 YVVNEK

-415 VGNVEDPGY
+415 VGNKENPGY
-424 YNQVV
+424 YKQTI
-429 YVNPMDKDLKGAK
+429 YVNPSENSLTNAK
-442 LKVEAYHPKYPTNI
+442 LKVQAYHSSYPNNI
-456 GQINQNVTN
+456 GQINKEVTD
-465 IKIYRVPEGYTLN
+465 IKIYQVPKGYTLN
-478 KGYDVNTN
+478 KGYDVNTKE
-486 DLVDVTD
+486 LTDVTNQYLQ
-493 EFKNKMT
+493 KIT
-500 YGSNQSVNL
+500 YGDNNSAVI
-509 DFGDITSAYVVMV
+509 DFGNADSAYVVMV
-522 NTKFQYTNS
+522 NTKFQYTTS
-531 ESPTLVQMATLSST
+531 ESPTLVQMVTLSSD
-545 GNKSVSTGNALGFTN
+545 NSKSASMGNALGFTN

-638 PKGYE
+638 PQGYE

-657 NGLSSVITVNG
+657 NGVSSVITVNG

-703 KGISGVTVTLKDENG
+703 KGISGVTVTLKDESG

-745 FTTPEGYTPTTV
+745 FITPEGYTPTTV

-855 EFETPS
+855 EFETPA

-929 VTVTLKDENDKVLKT
+929 VTVTLKDENDKVLQT

-957 LNNGTYK
+957 LKNGTYK

-1039 DVKVTLLNEKGE
+1039 DVTVTLLNEKGE

-1077 FEKSAGY
+1077 FEK
-1084 LPTKVNGTTD
+1084 
-1094 GEKDSNGS
+1094 
-1102 SVTVKINGK
+1102 
-1111 DDMSLDT
+1111 
-1118 GFYKEPKYNL
+1118 
-1128 GDYVW
+1128 
-1133 EDTNKDGIQ
+1133 
-1142 DANEP
+1142 
-1147 GIKDVKVTLKD
+1147 
-1158 STGKVIGTT
+1158 
-1167 TTDASGKYKFTD
+1167 
-1179 LDNGNY
+1179 
-1185 TVEFETPAG
+1185 PAG
-1194 YTPTVKNTTAED
+1194 LTQTGTNTTED
-1206 KDSNGLTTTG
+1206 D
-1216 VIKDADN
+1216 KDADGGEVDV
-1223 MTLDSGFYKTPK
+1223 TITDHDDFT
-1235 YSLGDYVWYDSNKDG
+1235 

>member
-69 DNQSSG
+69 DNQSSD

-226 KRLNTRMRMAAIQP
+226 KRLNTRMRIAAVQP
-240 NSTDSK
+240 SSTEAK

-259 VVDADNSKTIV
+259 VVDADKNNKIV
-270 PAQDYLSLKSQ
+270 PAQDYLELKSQ
-281 ITVDDKVKS
+281 IKVDDKVKS

-343 TDYVDRFNSVKM
+343 TDYVDRFNSVQM

-368 PVDKKDVPF
+368 PVSKNDVEF
-377 SVTIGNQITTTTAD
+377 NVTIGNTTTKTTAN
-391 ITYPAYKEADN
+391 IQYPDYVVNEK

-415 VGNVEDPGY
+415 VGNKENPGY
-424 YNQVV
+424 YKQTI
-429 YVNPMDKDLKGAK
+429 YVNPSENSLTNAK
-442 LKVEAYHPKYPTNI
+442 LKVQAYHSSYPNNI
-456 GQINQNVTN
+456 GQINKEVTD
-465 IKIYRVPEGYTLN
+465 IKIYQVPKGYTLN
-478 KGYDVNTN
+478 KGYDVNTKE
-486 DLVDVTD
+486 LTDVTNQYLQ
-493 EFKNKMT
+493 KIT
-500 YGSNQSVNL
+500 YGDNNSAVI
-509 DFGDITSAYVVMV
+509 DFGNADSAYVVMV
-522 NTKFQYTNS
+522 NTKFQYTTS
-531 ESPTLVQMATLSST
+531 ESPTLVQMVTLSSD
-545 GNKSVSTGNALGFTN
+545 NSKSASMGNALGFTN

-1051 VIGTTKTDENGKY
+1051 VIGTTKTDEN
-1064 RFDNLDSGKYKVI
+1064 
-1077 FEKSAGY
+1077 
-1084 LPTKVNGTTD
+1084 
-1094 GEKDSNGS
+1094 
-1102 SVTVKINGK
+1102 
-1111 DDMSLDT
+1111 
-1118 GFYKEPKYNL
+1118 
-1128 GDYVW
+1128 
-1133 EDTNKDGIQ
+1133 
-1142 DANEP
+1142 
-1147 GIKDVKVTLKD
+1147 
-1158 STGKVIGTT
+1158 
-1167 TTDASGKYKFTD
+1167 
-1179 LDNGNY
+1179 
-1185 TVEFETPAG
+1185 
-1194 YTPTVKNTTAED
+1194 
-1206 KDSNGLTTTG
+1206 
-1216 VIKDADN
+1216 
-1223 MTLDSGFYKTPK
+1223 
-1235 YSLGDYVWYDSNKDG
+1235 

>member
-6 NKTAITRKGMV
+6 NKTAMTRKGMV

-51 KAAESTN
+51 KAAEVTN
-58 KELNEATTSAS
+58 KEMKEDATSVNNDQVS
-69 DNQSSG
+69 K
-75 KVDMQQLNQEDNT
+75 KVDTEQLNNGGNTSKVDTEQLKDENINKVANQKEVTRVENSVASEKNNNSKPSENGKLQTSDVKKTEDNNATSDDQVTTTVNSQQLNTDN
-88 KNDNQ
+88 
-93 KEMVSSQGN
+93 
-102 ETTSNGNKS
+102 TTSNETMSSAPINVSKDNLKINS
-111 IEKESVQ
+111 EVVKNV
-118 STTGNKVEVST
+118 VEN
-129 AKSDEQASPK
+129 SD
-139 STNEDLNTKQTISNQ
+139 NT
-154 EALQPDLQENKS
+154 D
-166 VVNAQPTNEE
+166 NANG
-176 NKKVDA
+176 
-182 KTESTTLN
+182 
-190 VKSDAIKSN
+190 SDVIM
-199 AETLVDNNSN
+199 
-209 SNNEN
+209 
-214 NADIILPKSTAP
+214 PKSTAP
-226 KRLNTRMRMAAIQP
+226 KRLNTRMRIAAVQP
-240 NSTDSK
+240 SSTDSK
-246 NVNDLITS
+246 NVNNLITS
-254 NTTLT
+254 TTTLT

-322 NGETIATAKHDTA
+322 NGETIATAKHDTV

-355 GINYSIYMDADTI
+355 GINYSVYMDADTI

-377 SVTIGNQITTTTAD
+377 SVTIGNQTTTTTAD

-415 VGNVEDPGY
+415 AGNAEDPGY

-429 YVNPMDKDLKGAK
+429 YVNPMDKDLKGAN

-478 KGYDVNTN
+478 KGYDVNAN

-500 YGSNQSVNL
+500 YGSNQSVNV

-560 NQSGGAGQEV
+560 NQSAGAGQEV

-582 KNGVQELGEKGVG
+582 KNGIQELGEVGVKGV
-595 NVTVTVFDNNTNTKV
+595 TVVAYDNKTNKEV
-610 GEAVTKEDGSYLI
+610 GRTITDEKGGYLI

-638 PKGYE
+638 PQGYE

-804 NKDGKQDSTEKGI
+804 NKDGKQDSSEKGI

-1077 FEKSAGY
+1077 FEK
-1084 LPTKVNGTTD
+1084 
-1094 GEKDSNGS
+1094 
-1102 SVTVKINGK
+1102 
-1111 DDMSLDT
+1111 
-1118 GFYKEPKYNL
+1118 
-1128 GDYVW
+1128 
-1133 EDTNKDGIQ
+1133 
-1142 DANEP
+1142 
-1147 GIKDVKVTLKD
+1147 
-1158 STGKVIGTT
+1158 
-1167 TTDASGKYKFTD
+1167 
-1179 LDNGNY
+1179 
-1185 TVEFETPAG
+1185 PAG
-1194 YTPTVKNTTAED
+1194 LTQTGTNTTED
-1206 KDSNGLTTTG
+1206 D
-1216 VIKDADN
+1216 KDADGGEVDVTITDHDDF
-1223 MTLDSGFYKTPK
+1223 TLD
-1235 YSLGDYVWYDSNKDG
+1235 N

>member
-69 DNQSSG
+69 DNQSSD

-226 KRLNTRMRMAAIQP
+226 KRLNTRMRIAAVQP
-240 NSTDSK
+240 SSTEAK

-259 VVDADNSKTIV
+259 VVDADKNNKIV
-270 PAQDYLSLKSQ
+270 PAQDYLELKSQ
-281 ITVDDKVKS
+281 IKVDDKVKS

-343 TDYVDRFNSVKM
+343 TDYVDRFNSVQM

-368 PVDKKDVPF
+368 PVSKNDVEF
-377 SVTIGNQITTTTAD
+377 NVTIGNTTTKTTAN
-391 ITYPAYKEADN
+391 IQYPDYVVNEK

-415 VGNVEDPGY
+415 VGNKENPGY
-424 YNQVV
+424 YKQTI
-429 YVNPMDKDLKGAK
+429 YVNPSENSLTNAK
-442 LKVEAYHPKYPTNI
+442 LKVQAYHSSYPNNI
-456 GQINQNVTN
+456 GQINKEVTD
-465 IKIYRVPEGYTLN
+465 IKIYQVPKGYTLN
-478 KGYDVNTN
+478 KGYDVNTKE
-486 DLVDVTD
+486 LTDVTNQYLQ
-493 EFKNKMT
+493 KIT
-500 YGSNQSVNL
+500 YGDNNSAVI
-509 DFGDITSAYVVMV
+509 DFGNADSAYVVMV
-522 NTKFQYTNS
+522 NTKFQYTTS
-531 ESPTLVQMATLSST
+531 ESPTLVQMVTLSSD
-545 GNKSVSTGNALGFTN
+545 NSKSASMGNALGFTN

-1051 VIGTTKTDENGKY
+1051 VIGTT
-1064 RFDNLDSGKYKVI
+1064 
-1077 FEKSAGY
+1077 
-1084 LPTKVNGTTD
+1084 
-1094 GEKDSNGS
+1094 
-1102 SVTVKINGK
+1102 
-1111 DDMSLDT
+1111 
-1118 GFYKEPKYNL
+1118 
-1128 GDYVW
+1128 
-1133 EDTNKDGIQ
+1133 
-1142 DANEP
+1142 
-1147 GIKDVKVTLKD
+1147 
-1158 STGKVIGTT
+1158 
-1167 TTDASGKYKFTD
+1167 
-1179 LDNGNY
+1179 
-1185 TVEFETPAG
+1185 
-1194 YTPTVKNTTAED
+1194 
-1206 KDSNGLTTTG
+1206 
-1216 VIKDADN
+1216 
-1223 MTLDSGFYKTPK
+1223 
-1235 YSLGDYVWYDSNKDG
+1235 

>member
-69 DNQSSG
+69 DNQSSD
-75 KVDMQQLNQEDNT
+75 KVDMQQLNQEVNT

-118 STTGNKVEVST
+118 SITGNKVEVST

-166 VVNAQPTNEE
+166 VVNVQPTNEE

-190 VKSDAIKSN
+190 VKSDAIKSS
-199 AETLVDNNSN
+199 AETLVDNNGN

-240 NSTDSK
+240 TSTDSK

-259 VVDADNSKTIV
+259 VVDADKNNKIV
-270 PAQDYLSLKSQ
+270 PAQDYLALKSQ
-281 ITVDDKVKS
+281 MTVDDKVKS

-322 NGETIATAKHDTA
+322 NGETIATAKHDTV

-343 TDYVDRFNSVKM
+343 TDYVDRFNSVQM

-368 PVDKKDVPF
+368 PVSKNDVEF
-377 SVTIGNQITTTTAD
+377 NVTIGNTTTKTTANIQYSD
-391 ITYPAYKEADN
+391 YVVNEK

-415 VGNVEDPGY
+415 VGNKENPGY
-424 YNQVV
+424 YKQTI
-429 YVNPMDKDLKGAK
+429 YVNPSENSLTNAK
-442 LKVEAYHPKYPTNI
+442 LKVQAYHSSYPNNI
-456 GQINQNVTN
+456 GQINKEVTD
-465 IKIYRVPEGYTLN
+465 IKIYQVPKGYTLN
-478 KGYDVNTN
+478 KGYDVNTKE
-486 DLVDVTD
+486 LTDVTNQYLQ
-493 EFKNKMT
+493 KIT
-500 YGSNQSVNL
+500 YGDNNSAVI
-509 DFGDITSAYVVMV
+509 DFGNADSAYVVMV
-522 NTKFQYTNS
+522 NTKFQYTTS
-531 ESPTLVQMATLSST
+531 ESPTLVQMVTLSSD
-545 GNKSVSTGNALGFTN
+545 NSKSASMGNALGFTN

-638 PKGYE
+638 PQGYE

-657 NGLSSVITVNG
+657 NGVSSVITVNG

-703 KGISGVTVTLKDENG
+703 KGISGVTVTLKDESG

-745 FTTPEGYTPTTV
+745 FITPEGYTPTTV

-855 EFETPS
+855 EFETPA

-929 VTVTLKDENDKVLKT
+929 VTVTLKDENDKVLQT

-957 LNNGTYK
+957 LKNGTYK

-1039 DVKVTLLNEKGE
+1039 DVTVTLLNEKGE

-1077 FEKSAGY
+1077 FEK
-1084 LPTKVNGTTD
+1084 
-1094 GEKDSNGS
+1094 
-1102 SVTVKINGK
+1102 
-1111 DDMSLDT
+1111 
-1118 GFYKEPKYNL
+1118 
-1128 GDYVW
+1128 
-1133 EDTNKDGIQ
+1133 
-1142 DANEP
+1142 
-1147 GIKDVKVTLKD
+1147 
-1158 STGKVIGTT
+1158 
-1167 TTDASGKYKFTD
+1167 
-1179 LDNGNY
+1179 
-1185 TVEFETPAG
+1185 PAG
-1194 YTPTVKNTTAED
+1194 LTQTGTNTTED
-1206 KDSNGLTTTG
+1206 D
-1216 VIKDADN
+1216 KDAD
-1223 MTLDSGFYKTPK
+1223 G
-1235 YSLGDYVWYDSNKDG
+1235 G

>member
-6 NKTAITRKGMV
+6 NKTAMTRKGMV

-58 KELNEATTSAS
+58 KELNETTTSAS
-69 DNQSSG
+69 DNQSNS
-75 KVDMQQLNQEDNT
+75 KVDNQQLNQEDNT

-93 KEMVSSQGN
+93 KEMESSQGT
-102 ETTSNGNKS
+102 ETTSNDNKALS
-111 IEKESVQ
+111 LENGSVQ

-129 AKSDEQASPK
+129 AKSDEQAPPK

-166 VVNAQPTNEE
+166 VVNVQPTNEE

-1077 FEKSAGY
+1077 FEKPAG
-1084 LPTKVNGTTD
+1084 LTQTGTNTTEDDKDADGGEVDVTITD
-1094 GEKDSNGS
+1094 H
-1102 SVTVKINGK
+1102 
-1111 DDMSLDT
+1111 DD
-1118 GFYKEPKYNL
+1118 
-1128 GDYVW
+1128 
-1133 EDTNKDGIQ
+1133 
-1142 DANEP
+1142 
-1147 GIKDVKVTLKD
+1147 
-1158 STGKVIGTT
+1158 
-1167 TTDASGKYKFTD
+1167 FT
-1179 LDNGNY
+1179 LDNGY
-1185 TVEFETPAG
+1185 YEEETS
-1194 YTPTVKNTTAED
+1194 
-1206 KDSNGLTTTG
+1206 DS
-1216 VIKDADN
+1216 
-1223 MTLDSGFYKTPK
+1223 DS
-1235 YSLGDYVWYDSNKDG
+1235 DSDSD

>member
-733 FTDLDNGNYKVE
+733 FTDLDNGNYKVV

-1077 FEKSAGY
+1077 FEKPAG
-1084 LPTKVNGTTD
+1084 LTQTGTNTTEDDKDADGGEVDVTITD
-1094 GEKDSNGS
+1094 H
-1102 SVTVKINGK
+1102 
-1111 DDMSLDT
+1111 DD
-1118 GFYKEPKYNL
+1118 
-1128 GDYVW
+1128 
-1133 EDTNKDGIQ
+1133 
-1142 DANEP
+1142 
-1147 GIKDVKVTLKD
+1147 
-1158 STGKVIGTT
+1158 
-1167 TTDASGKYKFTD
+1167 FT
-1179 LDNGNY
+1179 LDNGY
-1185 TVEFETPAG
+1185 FE
-1194 YTPTVKNTTAED
+1194 ED
-1206 KDSNGLTTTG
+1206 TSDS
-1216 VIKDADN
+1216 
-1223 MTLDSGFYKTPK
+1223 DS
-1235 YSLGDYVWYDSNKDG
+1235 DSDSD

>member
-1 MLNRE
+1 
-6 NKTAITRKGMV
+6 
-17 SNRLNKFSIRKYTVG
+17 
-32 TASILVGTTLIFG
+32 
-45 LGNQEA
+45 
-51 KAAESTN
+51 
-58 KELNEATTSAS
+58 
-69 DNQSSG
+69 
-75 KVDMQQLNQEDNT
+75 
-88 KNDNQ
+88 
-93 KEMVSSQGN
+93 
-102 ETTSNGNKS
+102 
-111 IEKESVQ
+111 
-118 STTGNKVEVST
+118 
-129 AKSDEQASPK
+129 
-139 STNEDLNTKQTISNQ
+139 
-154 EALQPDLQENKS
+154 
-166 VVNAQPTNEE
+166 
-176 NKKVDA
+176 
-182 KTESTTLN
+182 
-190 VKSDAIKSN
+190 
-199 AETLVDNNSN
+199 

-226 KRLNTRMRMAAIQP
+226 KRLNTRMRIAAVQP
-240 NSTDSK
+240 SSTEAK

-259 VVDADNSKTIV
+259 VVDADKNNKIV

-343 TDYVDRFNSVKM
+343 TDYVDRFNSVQM

-368 PVDKKDVPF
+368 PVSKNDVEF
-377 SVTIGNQITTTTAD
+377 NVTIGNTTTKTTAN
-391 ITYPAYKEADN
+391 IQYPDYVVNEK

-415 VGNVEDPGY
+415 VGNKENPGY
-424 YNQVV
+424 YKQTI
-429 YVNPMDKDLKGAK
+429 YVNPSENSLTNAK
-442 LKVEAYHPKYPTNI
+442 LKVQAYHSSYPNNI
-456 GQINQNVTN
+456 GQINKDVTD
-465 IKIYRVPEGYTLN
+465 IKIYQVPKGYTLN
-478 KGYDVNTN
+478 KGYDVNTKE
-486 DLVDVTD
+486 LTDVTNQYLQ
-493 EFKNKMT
+493 KIT
-500 YGSNQSVNL
+500 YGDNNSAVI
-509 DFGDITSAYVVMV
+509 DFGNADSAYVVMV

-1007 GFYKTPKYSLGD
+1007 GFYKTPK
-1019 YVWYDSNK
+1019 
-1027 DGKQD
+1027 
-1032 STEKGIK
+1032 
-1039 DVKVTLLNEKGE
+1039 
-1051 VIGTTKTDENGKY
+1051 
-1064 RFDNLDSGKYKVI
+1064 
-1077 FEKSAGY
+1077 
-1084 LPTKVNGTTD
+1084 
-1094 GEKDSNGS
+1094 
-1102 SVTVKINGK
+1102 
-1111 DDMSLDT
+1111 
-1118 GFYKEPKYNL
+1118 
-1128 GDYVW
+1128 
-1133 EDTNKDGIQ
+1133 
-1142 DANEP
+1142 
-1147 GIKDVKVTLKD
+1147 
-1158 STGKVIGTT
+1158 
-1167 TTDASGKYKFTD
+1167 
-1179 LDNGNY
+1179 
-1185 TVEFETPAG
+1185 
-1194 YTPTVKNTTAED
+1194 
-1206 KDSNGLTTTG
+1206 
-1216 VIKDADN
+1216 
-1223 MTLDSGFYKTPK
+1223 
-1235 YSLGDYVWYDSNKDG
+1235 

>member
-69 DNQSSG
+69 DNQSSD
-75 KVDMQQLNQEDNT
+75 KVDMQQLNQEVNT

-118 STTGNKVEVST
+118 SITGNKVEVST

-166 VVNAQPTNEE
+166 VVNVQPTNEE

-190 VKSDAIKSN
+190 VKSDAIKSS
-199 AETLVDNNSN
+199 AETLVDNNGN

-240 NSTDSK
+240 TSTDSK

-259 VVDADNSKTIV
+259 VVDADKNNKIV
-270 PAQDYLSLKSQ
+270 PAQDYLALKSQ
-281 ITVDDKVKS
+281 MTVDDKVKS

-322 NGETIATAKHDTA
+322 NGETIATAKHDTV

-343 TDYVDRFNSVKM
+343 TDYVDRFNSVQM

-368 PVDKKDVPF
+368 PVSKNDVEF
-377 SVTIGNQITTTTAD
+377 NVTIGNTTTKTTANIQYSD
-391 ITYPAYKEADN
+391 YVVNEK

-415 VGNVEDPGY
+415 VGNKENPGY
-424 YNQVV
+424 YKQTI
-429 YVNPMDKDLKGAK
+429 YVNPSENSLTNAK
-442 LKVEAYHPKYPTNI
+442 LKVQAYHSSYPNNI
-456 GQINQNVTN
+456 GQINKEVTD
-465 IKIYRVPEGYTLN
+465 IKIYQVPKGYTLN
-478 KGYDVNTN
+478 KGYDVNTKE
-486 DLVDVTD
+486 LTDVTNQYLQ
-493 EFKNKMT
+493 KIT
-500 YGSNQSVNL
+500 YGDNNSAVI
-509 DFGDITSAYVVMV
+509 DFGNADSAYVVMV
-522 NTKFQYTNS
+522 NTKFQYTTS
-531 ESPTLVQMATLSST
+531 ESPTLVQMVTLSSD
-545 GNKSVSTGNALGFTN
+545 NSKSASMGNALGFTN

-638 PKGYE
+638 PQGYE

-657 NGLSSVITVNG
+657 NGVSSVITVNG

-703 KGISGVTVTLKDENG
+703 KGISGVTVTLKDESG

-745 FTTPEGYTPTTV
+745 FITPEGYTPTTV

-855 EFETPS
+855 EFETPA

-929 VTVTLKDENDKVLKT
+929 VTVTLKDENDKVLQT

-957 LNNGTYK
+957 LKNGTYK

-1039 DVKVTLLNEKGE
+1039 DVTVTLLNEKGE

-1077 FEKSAGY
+1077 FEK
-1084 LPTKVNGTTD
+1084 
-1094 GEKDSNGS
+1094 
-1102 SVTVKINGK
+1102 
-1111 DDMSLDT
+1111 
-1118 GFYKEPKYNL
+1118 
-1128 GDYVW
+1128 
-1133 EDTNKDGIQ
+1133 
-1142 DANEP
+1142 
-1147 GIKDVKVTLKD
+1147 
-1158 STGKVIGTT
+1158 
-1167 TTDASGKYKFTD
+1167 
-1179 LDNGNY
+1179 
-1185 TVEFETPAG
+1185 PAG
-1194 YTPTVKNTTAED
+1194 LTQTGTNTTED
-1206 KDSNGLTTTG
+1206 D
-1216 VIKDADN
+1216 KDADGGEVDV
-1223 MTLDSGFYKTPK
+1223 TITDH
-1235 YSLGDYVWYDSNKDG
+1235 D

>member
-69 DNQSSG
+69 DNQSSD

-226 KRLNTRMRMAAIQP
+226 KRLNTRMRIAAVQP
-240 NSTDSK
+240 SSTEAK

-259 VVDADNSKTIV
+259 VVDADKNNKIV
-270 PAQDYLSLKSQ
+270 PAQDYLELKSQ
-281 ITVDDKVKS
+281 IKVDDKVKS

-343 TDYVDRFNSVKM
+343 TDYVDRFNSVQM

-368 PVDKKDVPF
+368 PVSKNDVEF
-377 SVTIGNQITTTTAD
+377 NVTIGNTTTKTTAN
-391 ITYPAYKEADN
+391 IQYPDYVVNEK

-415 VGNVEDPGY
+415 VGNKENPGY
-424 YNQVV
+424 YKQTI
-429 YVNPMDKDLKGAK
+429 YVNPSENSLTNAK
-442 LKVEAYHPKYPTNI
+442 LKVQAYHSSYPNNI
-456 GQINQNVTN
+456 GQINKEVTD
-465 IKIYRVPEGYTLN
+465 IKIYQVPKGYTLN
-478 KGYDVNTN
+478 KGYDVNTKE
-486 DLVDVTD
+486 LTDVTNQYLQ
-493 EFKNKMT
+493 KIT
-500 YGSNQSVNL
+500 YGDNNSAVI
-509 DFGDITSAYVVMV
+509 DFGNADSAYVVMV
-522 NTKFQYTNS
+522 NTKFQYTTS
-531 ESPTLVQMATLSST
+531 ESPTLVQMVTLSSD
-545 GNKSVSTGNALGFTN
+545 NSKSASMGNALGFTN

-1077 FEKSAGY
+1077 FEK
-1084 LPTKVNGTTD
+1084 
-1094 GEKDSNGS
+1094 
-1102 SVTVKINGK
+1102 
-1111 DDMSLDT
+1111 
-1118 GFYKEPKYNL
+1118 
-1128 GDYVW
+1128 
-1133 EDTNKDGIQ
+1133 
-1142 DANEP
+1142 
-1147 GIKDVKVTLKD
+1147 
-1158 STGKVIGTT
+1158 
-1167 TTDASGKYKFTD
+1167 
-1179 LDNGNY
+1179 
-1185 TVEFETPAG
+1185 PAG
-1194 YTPTVKNTTAED
+1194 LTQTGTNTTED
-1206 KDSNGLTTTG
+1206 D
-1216 VIKDADN
+1216 KDADGGEVDV
-1223 MTLDSGFYKTPK
+1223 TITDHDDF
-1235 YSLGDYVWYDSNKDG
+1235 

>member
-69 DNQSSG
+69 DNQSSD

-102 ETTSNGNKS
+102 ETTSNGNKL

-166 VVNAQPTNEE
+166 VVNVQPTNEE

-246 NVNDLITS
+246 NVNNLITS
-254 NTTLT
+254 TTTLT
-259 VVDADNSKTIV
+259 VVDADKNNKIV
-270 PAQDYLSLKSQ
+270 PAQDYLTLKSQ
-281 ITVDDKVKS
+281 IKVDDKVKS

-343 TDYVDRFNSVKM
+343 TDYVDRFNSVQM

-368 PVDKKDVPF
+368 PVSKNDVEF
-377 SVTIGNQITTTTAD
+377 NVTIGNTTTKTTAN
-391 ITYPAYKEADN
+391 IQYPDYVSRDN

-415 VGNVEDPGY
+415 AGNAEDPGY
-424 YNQVV
+424 YIQTV
-429 YVNPMDKDLKGAK
+429 YVNPSEKTLTNAK
-442 LKVEAYHPKYPTNI
+442 LKVEAYHKDYPDNV
-456 GQINQNVTN
+456 GQINKNVTK
-465 IKIYRVPEGYTLN
+465 IKIYQAPKDYVLN

-486 DLVDVTD
+486 QLIDVT
-493 EFKNKMT
+493 EQFKDKIT
-500 YGSNQSVNL
+500 YGTNDSVNV
-509 DFGDITSAYVVMV
+509 DFGSINNSYVVMV
-522 NTKFQYTNS
+522 DTKFEFTTS
-531 ESPTLVQMATLSST
+531 ESPTLVQMATLTSD
-545 GNKSVSTGNALGFTN
+545 GNRSVSTGNALGFTN

-1077 FEKSAGY
+1077 FEK
-1084 LPTKVNGTTD
+1084 
-1094 GEKDSNGS
+1094 
-1102 SVTVKINGK
+1102 
-1111 DDMSLDT
+1111 
-1118 GFYKEPKYNL
+1118 
-1128 GDYVW
+1128 
-1133 EDTNKDGIQ
+1133 
-1142 DANEP
+1142 
-1147 GIKDVKVTLKD
+1147 
-1158 STGKVIGTT
+1158 
-1167 TTDASGKYKFTD
+1167 
-1179 LDNGNY
+1179 
-1185 TVEFETPAG
+1185 PAG
-1194 YTPTVKNTTAED
+1194 LTQTGTNTTED
-1206 KDSNGLTTTG
+1206 D
-1216 VIKDADN
+1216 KDADGGEVDV
-1223 MTLDSGFYKTPK
+1223 TITDH
-1235 YSLGDYVWYDSNKDG
+1235 D

>member
-6 NKTAITRKGMV
+6 NKTAMTRKGMV

-51 KAAESTN
+51 KAAEVTN
-58 KELNEATTSAS
+58 KEIKEDATSVNNDQVS
-69 DNQSSG
+69 K
-75 KVDMQQLNQEDNT
+75 KVDTEQLNNGGNTSKVDTEQLKDENINKVANQKEVTRVENSVASEKNNNSKPSENGKLQTSNVKKTEDNNATSDDQVTTTVNSQQLNTDNT
-88 KNDNQ
+88 TS
-93 KEMVSSQGN
+93 MSSAPINVRKDDLKINN
-102 ETTSNGNKS
+102 E
-111 IEKESVQ
+111 
-118 STTGNKVEVST
+118 EVRNVGE
-129 AKSDEQASPK
+129 KSDNTDNANSSELIKPK
-139 STNEDLNTKQTISNQ
+139 T
-154 EALQPDLQENKS
+154 
-166 VVNAQPTNEE
+166 
-176 NKKVDA
+176 
-182 KTESTTLN
+182 TE
-190 VKSDAIKSN
+190 
-199 AETLVDNNSN
+199 
-209 SNNEN
+209 
-214 NADIILPKSTAP
+214 P
-226 KRLNTRMRMAAIQP
+226 KRLNTRMRIAAVQP
-240 NSTDSK
+240 SSTDSK
-246 NVNDLITS
+246 NVNNLITS
-254 NTTLT
+254 TTTLT
-259 VVDADNSKTIV
+259 VVDADNNNKIV
-270 PAQDYLSLKSQ
+270 PAQDYLALKSQ
-281 ITVDDKVKS
+281 IAVDDNVKS

-322 NGETIATAKHDTA
+322 NGETIATAKHDTV

-368 PVDKKDVPF
+368 PVSKNDVEF
-377 SVTIGNQITTTTAD
+377 NVTIGNTTTKTTAN
-391 ITYPAYKEADN
+391 IQYPDYVVNEK

-415 VGNVEDPGY
+415 VGNKENPGY
-424 YNQVV
+424 YKQTI
-429 YVNPMDKDLKGAK
+429 YVNPSENSLTNAK
-442 LKVEAYHPKYPTNI
+442 LKVQAYHSSYPNNI
-456 GQINQNVTN
+456 GQINKEVTD
-465 IKIYRVPEGYTLN
+465 IKIYQVPKGYTLN
-478 KGYDVNTN
+478 KGYDVNIKELT
-486 DLVDVTD
+486 DVTNQYLQ
-493 EFKNKMT
+493 KIT
-500 YGSNQSVNL
+500 YGDNNSAVI
-509 DFGDITSAYVVMV
+509 DFGNADSAYVVMV
-522 NTKFQYTNS
+522 NTKFQYTTS
-531 ESPTLVQMATLSST
+531 ESPTLVQMVTLSSD
-545 GNKSVSTGNALGFTN
+545 NSKSASMGNALGFTN

-595 NVTVTVFDNNTNTKV
+595 NVTVFDNNTNTKV

-638 PKGYE
+638 PQGYE

-804 NKDGKQDSTEKGI
+804 NKDGKQDSSEKGI

-1039 DVKVTLLNEKGE
+1039 DVTVTLQNEKGE

-1077 FEKSAGY
+1077 FEK
-1084 LPTKVNGTTD
+1084 
-1094 GEKDSNGS
+1094 
-1102 SVTVKINGK
+1102 
-1111 DDMSLDT
+1111 
-1118 GFYKEPKYNL
+1118 
-1128 GDYVW
+1128 
-1133 EDTNKDGIQ
+1133 
-1142 DANEP
+1142 
-1147 GIKDVKVTLKD
+1147 
-1158 STGKVIGTT
+1158 
-1167 TTDASGKYKFTD
+1167 
-1179 LDNGNY
+1179 
-1185 TVEFETPAG
+1185 PAG
-1194 YTPTVKNTTAED
+1194 LTQTGTNTTEDD
-1206 KDSNGLTTTG
+1206 KD
-1216 VIKDADN
+1216 A
-1223 MTLDSGFYKTPK
+1223 
-1235 YSLGDYVWYDSNKDG
+1235 

>member
-69 DNQSSG
+69 DNQSSD

-102 ETTSNGNKS
+102 ETTSNGNKL

-166 VVNAQPTNEE
+166 VVNVQPTNEE

-199 AETLVDNNSN
+199 DETLVDNNSN

-226 KRLNTRMRMAAIQP
+226 KRLNTRMRIAAVQP
-240 NSTDSK
+240 SSTEAK

-259 VVDADNSKTIV
+259 VVDADKNNKIV

-343 TDYVDRFNSVKM
+343 TDYVDRFNSVQM

-368 PVDKKDVPF
+368 PVSKNDVEF
-377 SVTIGNQITTTTAD
+377 NVTIGNTTTKTTAN
-391 ITYPAYKEADN
+391 IQYPDYVVNEK

-415 VGNVEDPGY
+415 VGNKENPGY
-424 YNQVV
+424 YKQTI
-429 YVNPMDKDLKGAK
+429 YVNPSENSLTNAK
-442 LKVEAYHPKYPTNI
+442 LKVQAYHSSYPNNI
-456 GQINQNVTN
+456 GQINKDVTD
-465 IKIYRVPEGYTLN
+465 IKIYQVPKGYTLN
-478 KGYDVNTN
+478 KGYDVNTKE
-486 DLVDVTD
+486 LTDVTNQYLQ
-493 EFKNKMT
+493 KIT
-500 YGSNQSVNL
+500 YGDNNSAVI
-509 DFGDITSAYVVMV
+509 DFGNADSAYVVMV

-703 KGISGVTVTLKDENG
+703 KGISGVTVTC
-718 NVLKTVTTDADGKYK
+718 
-733 FTDLDNGNYKVE
+733 
-745 FTTPEGYTPTTV
+745 
-757 TSGSDIEKDSNGLTT
+757 
-772 TGVINGADNMT
+772 
-783 LDSGFYKTP
+783 
-792 KYNLGNYVWEDT
+792 
-804 NKDGKQDSTEKGI
+804 
-817 SGVTVTLK
+817 
-825 NENGEVLQTTKTDKD
+825 
-840 GKYQFTGLEN
+840 
-850 GTYKV
+850 
-855 EFETPS
+855 
-861 GYTPTQVGSGTDEG
+861 
-875 IDSNGTSTTGV
+875 
-886 IKDKDNDTIDSGFYK
+886 
-901 PTYNLG
+901 
-907 DYVWEDT
+907 
-914 NKNGVQDKDEKGISG
+914 
-929 VTVTLKDENDKVLKT
+929 
-944 VTTDENGKYQFTD
+944 
-957 LNNGTYK
+957 
-964 VEFETPSGYTP
+964 
-975 TSVTSGNDT
+975 
-984 EKDSNGLTTTGV
+984 
-996 IKDADNMTLDS
+996 
-1007 GFYKTPKYSLGD
+1007 
-1019 YVWYDSNK
+1019 
-1027 DGKQD
+1027 
-1032 STEKGIK
+1032 
-1039 DVKVTLLNEKGE
+1039 
-1051 VIGTTKTDENGKY
+1051 
-1064 RFDNLDSGKYKVI
+1064 
-1077 FEKSAGY
+1077 
-1084 LPTKVNGTTD
+1084 
-1094 GEKDSNGS
+1094 
-1102 SVTVKINGK
+1102 
-1111 DDMSLDT
+1111 
-1118 GFYKEPKYNL
+1118 
-1128 GDYVW
+1128 
-1133 EDTNKDGIQ
+1133 
-1142 DANEP
+1142 
-1147 GIKDVKVTLKD
+1147 
-1158 STGKVIGTT
+1158 
-1167 TTDASGKYKFTD
+1167 
-1179 LDNGNY
+1179 
-1185 TVEFETPAG
+1185 
-1194 YTPTVKNTTAED
+1194 
-1206 KDSNGLTTTG
+1206 
-1216 VIKDADN
+1216 
-1223 MTLDSGFYKTPK
+1223 
-1235 YSLGDYVWYDSNKDG
+1235 

>member
-6 NKTAITRKGMV
+6 NKTAMTRKGMV

-45 LGNQEA
+45 LGSQEA
-51 KAAESTN
+51 KAAEVTN
-58 KELNEATTSAS
+58 KEMKEDATSVNNDQVS
-69 DNQSSG
+69 K
-75 KVDMQQLNQEDNT
+75 KVDTEQLNNDGNTSKVDTEQLKDENINKVANQKEVTRVENSVASEKNNNSKPSENGKLQTSDVKKTEDNNATSDDQVTTTVNSQQLNTDNT
-88 KNDNQ
+88 TS
-93 KEMVSSQGN
+93 MSSAPINVRKDDLKFNN
-102 ETTSNGNKS
+102 E
-111 IEKESVQ
+111 
-118 STTGNKVEVST
+118 EVRNVGE
-129 AKSDEQASPK
+129 KSDNTDNANSSELIKPK
-139 STNEDLNTKQTISNQ
+139 T
-154 EALQPDLQENKS
+154 
-166 VVNAQPTNEE
+166 
-176 NKKVDA
+176 
-182 KTESTTLN
+182 TE
-190 VKSDAIKSN
+190 
-199 AETLVDNNSN
+199 
-209 SNNEN
+209 
-214 NADIILPKSTAP
+214 P
-226 KRLNTRMRMAAIQP
+226 KRLNTRMRIAAIQP

-343 TDYVDRFNSVKM
+343 TDYVDRFNSVQM

-377 SVTIGNQITTTTAD
+377 SVTIGNQTTTTTAD

-415 VGNVEDPGY
+415 VGNAEDPGY

-429 YVNPMDKDLKGAK
+429 YVNPMDKDLKGAN
-442 LKVEAYHPKYPTNI
+442 LKVEAYHPKYPANI

-478 KGYDVNTN
+478 KGYDVNAN

-493 EFKNKMT
+493 EFKNKMA
-500 YGSNQSVNL
+500 YGTNQSVNI

-545 GNKSVSTGNALGFTN
+545 GNKTVSTGNALGFTN

-638 PKGYE
+638 PQGYE

-657 NGLSSVITVNG
+657 NGVSSVITVNG

-691 DTNKNGIQDQDE
+691 DINKNGIQDQDE

-745 FTTPEGYTPTTV
+745 FTTPEGYTPTSTNTGGNDTV
-757 TSGSDIEKDSNGLTT
+757 DSNGLTT

-804 NKDGKQDSTEKGI
+804 NKDGKQDSSEKGI

-975 TSVTSGNDT
+975 TSVTTGNDT

-1064 RFDNLDSGKYKVI
+1064 RFDNLDS
-1077 FEKSAGY
+1077 
-1084 LPTKVNGTTD
+1084 
-1094 GEKDSNGS
+1094 
-1102 SVTVKINGK
+1102 
-1111 DDMSLDT
+1111 
-1118 GFYKEPKYNL
+1118 
-1128 GDYVW
+1128 
-1133 EDTNKDGIQ
+1133 
-1142 DANEP
+1142 
-1147 GIKDVKVTLKD
+1147 
-1158 STGKVIGTT
+1158 
-1167 TTDASGKYKFTD
+1167 
-1179 LDNGNY
+1179 
-1185 TVEFETPAG
+1185 
-1194 YTPTVKNTTAED
+1194 
-1206 KDSNGLTTTG
+1206 
-1216 VIKDADN
+1216 
-1223 MTLDSGFYKTPK
+1223 
-1235 YSLGDYVWYDSNKDG
+1235 

>member
-69 DNQSSG
+69 DNQSSD

-166 VVNAQPTNEE
+166 VVNVQPTNEE

-226 KRLNTRMRMAAIQP
+226 KRLNTRMRIAAVQP
-240 NSTDSK
+240 SSTEAK

-259 VVDADNSKTIV
+259 VVDADKNNKIV

-343 TDYVDRFNSVKM
+343 TDYVDRFNSVQM

-368 PVDKKDVPF
+368 PVSKNDVEF
-377 SVTIGNQITTTTAD
+377 NVTIGNTTTKTTAN
-391 ITYPAYKEADN
+391 IQYPDYVVNEK

-415 VGNVEDPGY
+415 VGNKENPGY
-424 YNQVV
+424 YKQTI
-429 YVNPMDKDLKGAK
+429 YVNPSENSLTNAK
-442 LKVEAYHPKYPTNI
+442 LKVQAYHSSYPNNI
-456 GQINQNVTN
+456 GQINKDVTD
-465 IKIYRVPEGYTLN
+465 IKIYQVPKGYTLN
-478 KGYDVNTN
+478 KGYDVNTKE
-486 DLVDVTD
+486 LTDVTNQYLQ
-493 EFKNKMT
+493 KIT
-500 YGSNQSVNL
+500 YGDNNSAVI
-509 DFGDITSAYVVMV
+509 DFGNADSAYVVMV
-522 NTKFQYTNS
+522 NTKFQYTTS
-531 ESPTLVQMATLSST
+531 ESPTLVQMVTLSSD
-545 GNKSVSTGNALGFTN
+545 NSKSASMGNALGFTN

-582 KNGVQELGEKGVG
+582 KNGIQELGEVGVKGV
-595 NVTVTVFDNNTNTKV
+595 TVVAYDNKTNKEV
-610 GEAVTKEDGSYLI
+610 GRTITDEKGGYLI

-817 SGVTVTLK
+817 SSVTVTLK

-1077 FEKSAGY
+1077 FEK
-1084 LPTKVNGTTD
+1084 
-1094 GEKDSNGS
+1094 
-1102 SVTVKINGK
+1102 
-1111 DDMSLDT
+1111 
-1118 GFYKEPKYNL
+1118 
-1128 GDYVW
+1128 
-1133 EDTNKDGIQ
+1133 
-1142 DANEP
+1142 
-1147 GIKDVKVTLKD
+1147 
-1158 STGKVIGTT
+1158 
-1167 TTDASGKYKFTD
+1167 
-1179 LDNGNY
+1179 
-1185 TVEFETPAG
+1185 PAG
-1194 YTPTVKNTTAED
+1194 LTQTGTNTTED
-1206 KDSNGLTTTG
+1206 D
-1216 VIKDADN
+1216 KDADGGEVDV
-1223 MTLDSGFYKTPK
+1223 TITDHDDF
-1235 YSLGDYVWYDSNKDG
+1235 

>member
-69 DNQSSG
+69 DNQSSD

-102 ETTSNGNKS
+102 ETTSNGNKL

-166 VVNAQPTNEE
+166 VVNVQPTNEE

-199 AETLVDNNSN
+199 DETLVDNNSN

-226 KRLNTRMRMAAIQP
+226 KRLNTRMRIAAVQP
-240 NSTDSK
+240 SSTEAK

-259 VVDADNSKTIV
+259 VVDADKNNKIV

-343 TDYVDRFNSVKM
+343 TDYVDRFNSVQM

-368 PVDKKDVPF
+368 PVSKNDVEF
-377 SVTIGNQITTTTAD
+377 NVTIGNTTTKTTAN
-391 ITYPAYKEADN
+391 IQYPDYVVNEK

-415 VGNVEDPGY
+415 VGNKENPGY
-424 YNQVV
+424 YKQTI
-429 YVNPMDKDLKGAK
+429 YVNPSENSLTNAK
-442 LKVEAYHPKYPTNI
+442 LKVQAYHSSYPNNI
-456 GQINQNVTN
+456 GQINKDVTD
-465 IKIYRVPEGYTLN
+465 IKIYQVPKGYTLN
-478 KGYDVNTN
+478 KGYDVNTKE
-486 DLVDVTD
+486 LTDVTNQYLQ
-493 EFKNKMT
+493 KIT
-500 YGSNQSVNL
+500 YGDNNSAVI
-509 DFGDITSAYVVMV
+509 DFGNADSAYVVMV

-975 TSVTSGNDT
+975 TSVTSG
-984 EKDSNGLTTTGV
+984 
-996 IKDADNMTLDS
+996 
-1007 GFYKTPKYSLGD
+1007 
-1019 YVWYDSNK
+1019 
-1027 DGKQD
+1027 
-1032 STEKGIK
+1032 
-1039 DVKVTLLNEKGE
+1039 
-1051 VIGTTKTDENGKY
+1051 
-1064 RFDNLDSGKYKVI
+1064 
-1077 FEKSAGY
+1077 
-1084 LPTKVNGTTD
+1084 
-1094 GEKDSNGS
+1094 
-1102 SVTVKINGK
+1102 
-1111 DDMSLDT
+1111 
-1118 GFYKEPKYNL
+1118 
-1128 GDYVW
+1128 
-1133 EDTNKDGIQ
+1133 
-1142 DANEP
+1142 
-1147 GIKDVKVTLKD
+1147 
-1158 STGKVIGTT
+1158 
-1167 TTDASGKYKFTD
+1167 
-1179 LDNGNY
+1179 
-1185 TVEFETPAG
+1185 
-1194 YTPTVKNTTAED
+1194 
-1206 KDSNGLTTTG
+1206 
-1216 VIKDADN
+1216 
-1223 MTLDSGFYKTPK
+1223 
-1235 YSLGDYVWYDSNKDG
+1235 